1 MTRAR
6 GRRWARALGVLAL
19 FVLAFWLTGC
29 DPAVFW
35 ARRAHLRDIV
45 SQLFPPDWSYLSAIV
60 APLLATLRMSVTG
73 TALGVLL
80 ALILAPLCAANLPC
94 PAPVRR
100 ILRFLVQV
108 LRSFPALIL
117 ALLALRQLFRRTVS
131 RRMQYALW
139 LLVLVGL
146 LVPVNVGRLAHIVLS
161 AAEPVQAV
169 VEERLDTPV
178 LYVQDGTER
187 RPAQLL
193 PGKESQGDPQSPP
206 SDAAQTAP
214 ADEYYTV
221 TPTYR
226 TVTLSEALT
235 YVWYAGMSGVGAW
248 FLFTNLRFARA
259 LRKART
265 PYRVEGCRYPVYLVS
280 ALPSPCLFG
289 VLRPAVYLNEKALQS
304 PDALRFV
311 LAHEQTHARHLD
323 PLWSL
328 LRGVCLTI
336 YWFDPLVWL
345 AAVLSREDCEL
356 ACDEGTLRALGA
368 DERTAYG
375 KALLTLVPVCDK
387 PQNPLLGATT
397 MTSGKRGLKER
408 ITRIAENRQAKA
420 AAVFAVV
427 ALAALVCAVSFTGAP
442 DTPPEVTQEW
452 YDAGFTTEDA
462 QACLE
467 FLDWA
472 AELDGSKITGCGA
485 WDAETGAAHFLL
497 EEPSDD
503 TSAQIEAL
511 EGILRNVR
519 AEELTPFAARD
530 GEVRYTLSF
539 NDDYTGY
546 YGFSL
551 SENGQVALDA
561 PAVYET
567 EGEPFPY
574 MKAVAVVDNAELT
587 QALYRLLRP
596 ALLDGLTAAQR
607 DAVDSF
613 LHWAQALRAEDIL
626 NLQFRDG
633 SSSRFLVDAEL
644 TALSAQ
650 LVPALNAL
658 TEAELYT
665 QRGYGDSAYYTLTVN
680 LQDGTQ
686 YTFLCGFDRVR
697 LLHPTFE
704 PGLSSSYPSDRP
716 TLWIDSPALMACI
729 DSLEAS
735 PAPLP
740 DFETAAPT
748 PLADILPAREPWLT
762 IPLAGKAQRIADRRI
777 PSDALDWLTQMDM
790 DGDGVCE
797 IVNSSDFPAIY
808 YKRGGQL
815 YGVDLKS
822 VITAAWP
829 ELNWWDYTS
838 AAPASRSLLFCGL
851 SAGDAPGDGVNFTRY
866 LYFDGESLLLY
877 KPDRSHTDH
886 VADATLA
893 DPSVPAEIVARAK
906 QLVQR
911 RYDTLAG
918 RAAQY
923 DDWYTDVSFLGA
935 ETRYAGLTLEVYSFS
950 QHYHAQKPEK
960 ILLAGGTEVDED
972 GWAILD
978 GDTVLDGPY
987 IVCLMDGGTR
997 RMLEGSM
1004 SGDCSTGSPAYY
1016 ADLTALLA
1024 KNNVL
1029 RPDALD
1035 GGLLNEAM
1043 SSGISFLNWLGQYDA
1058 AEQDRALE
1066 RLSAYRASLTDSYD
1080 LDMFSRIVT
1089 YLLGDRDGLTDAGR
1103 AAQGRFRAKFG

>member
-1 MTRAR
+1 MKEI
-6 GRRWARALGVLAL
+6 L
-19 FVLAFWLTGC
+19 LT
-29 DPAVFW
+29 
-35 ARRAHLRDIV
+35 
-45 SQLFPPDWSYLSAIV
+45 S
-60 APLLATLRMSVTG
+60 SV
-73 TALGVLL
+73 
-80 ALILAPLCAANLPC
+80 
-94 PAPVRR
+94 
-100 ILRFLVQV
+100 
-108 LRSFPALIL
+108 LIL

-139 LLVLVGL
+139 LLVLVRL
-146 LVPVNVGRLAHIVLS
+146 LVPVNVGTLAHNVLS

-193 PGKESQGDPQSPP
+193 PGKESQGEPLSPP
-206 SDAAQTAP
+206 SDAAQSAP
-214 ADEYYTV
+214 ADEYSIV

-235 YVWYAGMSGVGAW
+235 YVWYAGMAGVGAW

-328 LRGVCLTI
+328 LRGVCLTV

-368 DERTAYG
+368 DERAAYG
-375 KALLTLVPVCDK
+375 KALLALVPVCDK

-397 MTSGKRGLKER
+397 MTSGKRSLKER

-442 DTPPEVTQEW
+442 DTTPEVTQEW

-511 EGILRNVR
+511 EGILRSVR

-530 GEVRYTLSF
+530 GEVRYTLTF

-551 SENGQVALDA
+551 SENGQVVLDA
-561 PAVYET
+561 PAEYET
-567 EGEPFPY
+567 EGEPFSY

-626 NLQFRDG
+626 NLHFRDG
-633 SSSRFLVDAEL
+633 SGSRFLLDEEL
-644 TALSAQ
+644 TSFTAQ

-658 TEAELYT
+658 TEADLYT
-665 QRGYGDSAYYTLTVN
+665 QQGYGDSAYYTLSVIT
-680 LQDGTQ
+680 QDGER
-686 YTFLCGFDRVR
+686 YTFFCGFDRVR

-716 TLWIDSPALMACI
+716 TLWIDSPALMACL

-748 PLADILPAREPWLT
+748 PLADILPAREPWMT

-808 YKRGGQL
+808 YKRGGEL

-829 ELNWWDYTS
+829 EMSYWDYTF
-838 AAPASRSLLFCGL
+838 PASRSILLGGL

-886 VADATLA
+886 IADATLA
-893 DPSVPAEIVARAK
+893 DPSVPAEVAARAK
-906 QLVQR
+906 QLVRQ

-918 RAAQY
+918 SAAQY

-935 ETRYAGLTLEVYSFS
+935 ETRYEGLTLEVYCFS

-997 RMLEGSM
+997 RILEGSM

-1016 ADLTALLA
+1016 SDLTALLA

-1035 GGLLNEAM
+1035 GGGLKEAM
-1043 SSGISFLNWLGQYDA
+1043 SSGGSFLNWLGQYDA

-1080 LDMFSRIVT
+1080 LDMFSRIVA

>member
-1 MTRAR
+1 M
-6 GRRWARALGVLAL
+6 
-19 FVLAFWLTGC
+19 
-29 DPAVFW
+29 
-35 ARRAHLRDIV
+35 
-45 SQLFPPDWSYLSAIV
+45 
-60 APLLATLRMSVTG
+60 
-73 TALGVLL
+73 
-80 ALILAPLCAANLPC
+80 
-94 PAPVRR
+94 
-100 ILRFLVQV
+100 
-108 LRSFPALIL
+108 IL
-117 ALLALRQLFRRTVS
+117 ALLALRRLFRRTIS
-131 RRMQYALW
+131 RRMQYTLW
-139 LLVLVGL
+139 ALVLVRL
-146 LVPVNVGRLAHIVLS
+146 LVPLNVGTLAHNVLS
-161 AAEPVQAV
+161 AAEPVQTAV
-169 VEERLDTPV
+169 EKRLETPV
-178 LYVQDGTER
+178 LYMQDGTER
-187 RPAQLL
+187 HPAQLL
-193 PGKESQGDPQSPP
+193 SGEESQGDPQSPP
-206 SDAAQTAP
+206 SDAAQSAP
-214 ADEYYTV
+214 ADEYSIA

-226 TVTLSEALT
+226 AVALSEALT
-235 YVWYAGMSGVGAW
+235 YVWYAGMLIVGAW

-265 PYRVEGCRYPVYLVS
+265 PYSVEGCRYPVYLVS

-289 VLRPAVYLNEKALQS
+289 VLRPAIYLNNAAAAS
-304 PDALRFV
+304 PELLRFV

-328 LRGVCLTI
+328 LRGLCLTV

-345 AAVLSREDCEL
+345 AAVLSREDGEL

-375 KALLTLVPVCDK
+375 KALLSLVPVCTK

-397 MTSGKRGLKER
+397 MTGGKKSLKER
-408 ITRIAENRQAKA
+408 VTRIAENRQAKT
-420 AAVFAVV
+420 AAVFAAV

-452 YDAGFTTEDA
+452 YDAGFSTEDA

-472 AELDGSKITGCGA
+472 TGFDGDNA
-485 WDAETGAAHFLL
+485 TGASWMADGEASLN
-497 EEPSDD
+497 
-503 TSAQIEAL
+503 AL
-511 EGILRNVR
+511 EPQAEFARVVR
-519 AEELTPFAARD
+519 SIRMEELSPFMD
-530 GEVRYTLSF
+530 SDEKTLYTLGF
-539 NDDYTGY
+539 NDGRAN
-546 YGFSL
+546 YGFGLHES
-551 SENGQVALDA
+551 GQITLIA
-561 PAVYET
+561 PKEV
-567 EGEPFPY
+567 EGETRLY
-574 MKAVAVVDNAELT
+574 KTSVAVVNNAELT
-587 QALYRLLRP
+587 QFLHRLLRP
-596 ALLDGLTAAQR
+596 ALSDNLTEAER
-607 DAVDSF
+607 SVVDEF

-680 LQDGTQ
+680 MRDGTQ
-686 YTFLCGFDRVR
+686 YSFFCGFNCVR

-704 PGLSSSYPSDRP
+704 PGLSSSYPSDRQ

-729 DSLEAS
+729 NSLHS
-735 PAPLP
+735 APTTLP
-740 DFETAAPT
+740 DFETVDPT
-748 PLADILPAREPWLT
+748 PLADILPVREAWMT

-797 IVNSSDFPAIY
+797 IGNSSPNFPAICD
-808 YKRGGQL
+808 KRGGEL

-822 VITAAWP
+822 VITAAWQ

-838 AAPASRSLLFCGL
+838 AAPDSRSVLFCGL
-851 SAGDAPGDGVNFTRY
+851 SAGNAPGDGVNFTRY
-866 LYFDGESLLLY
+866 LYFDGENLLLY

-886 VADATLA
+886 IADATLA
-893 DPSVPAEIVARAK
+893 DPSVPAEVAARAK
-906 QLVQR
+906 QLVRQ

-918 RAAQY
+918 SAAQY
-923 DDWYTDVSFLGA
+923 DDWYTSVSFLDV
-935 ETRYAGLTLEVYSFS
+935 ETRYAGLTPEVYCFS

-960 ILLAGGTEVDED
+960 IVLAGGTEVDED
-972 GWAILD
+972 GWAVLD

-987 IVCLMDGGTR
+987 IVCLMDGGAR
-997 RMLEGSM
+997 RILEGSM

-1035 GGLLNEAM
+1035 GGRLNEVM
-1043 SSGISFLNWLGQYDA
+1043 SSSGISFLNWLGQYDDT
-1058 AEQDRALE
+1058 EQDRALE

-1080 LDMFSRIVT
+1080 LDMFSRIVA
-1089 YLLGDRDGLTDAGR
+1089 YLPGDRDGLTDAGR
-1103 AAQGRFRAKFG
+1103 AAQARFRAMFG

>member
-1 MTRAR
+1 MKEI
-6 GRRWARALGVLAL
+6 L
-19 FVLAFWLTGC
+19 LT
-29 DPAVFW
+29 
-35 ARRAHLRDIV
+35 
-45 SQLFPPDWSYLSAIV
+45 SS
-60 APLLATLRMSVTG
+60 
-73 TALGVLL
+73 
-80 ALILAPLCAANLPC
+80 
-94 PAPVRR
+94 
-100 ILRFLVQV
+100 
-108 LRSFPALIL
+108 ALIL
-117 ALLALRQLFRRTVS
+117 ALLALRRLFRRTVS

-139 LLVLVGL
+139 LLVLVRL
-146 LVPVNVGRLAHIVLS
+146 LVPVNVGTLAHNVLS
-161 AAEPVQAV
+161 AAAPVQTV

-206 SDAAQTAP
+206 SDAAQSAP
-214 ADEYYTV
+214 ADEYSIV

-235 YVWYAGMSGVGAW
+235 YVWYAGMVGVGAW

-328 LRGVCLTI
+328 LRGVCLTV

-375 KALLTLVPVCDK
+375 KTLLALVPVCDK

-397 MTSGKRGLKER
+397 MTSGKRSLKER

-485 WDAETGAAHFLL
+485 WDAETGAARFLL

-511 EGILRNVR
+511 EGILRSVR

-530 GEVRYTLSF
+530 GEVRYTLTF

-551 SENGQVALDA
+551 SENGQVVLDA
-561 PAVYET
+561 PAEYET
-567 EGEPFPY
+567 EGEPFSY

-596 ALLDGLTAAQR
+596 ALLDNLTEAER
-607 DAVDSF
+607 SVVDEF

-626 NLQFRDG
+626 NLHFRDG
-633 SSSRFLVDAEL
+633 SGSRFLLDEEL
-644 TALSAQ
+644 TSFTAQ

-658 TEAELYT
+658 TEADLYT
-665 QRGYGDSAYYTLTVN
+665 QQGYGDSAYYTLSVIT
-680 LQDGTQ
+680 QDGER
-686 YTFLCGFDRVR
+686 YTFFCGFDRVR

-716 TLWIDSPALMACI
+716 TLWIDSPALMACL

-808 YKRGGQL
+808 YKRGGEL

-829 ELNWWDYTS
+829 EMSYWDYTF
-838 AAPASRSLLFCGL
+838 PASRSLLFCGL

-893 DPSVPAEIVARAK
+893 DPSVPAEVAARAK
-906 QLVQR
+906 QLVRQ

-918 RAAQY
+918 SAAQY

-935 ETRYAGLTLEVYSFS
+935 ETRYEGLAPEVYCFS

-997 RMLEGSM
+997 RILEGSM
-1004 SGDCSTGSPAYY
+1004 SSDCSTGSPAYY

-1035 GGLLNEAM
+1035 GGRLKEAM

-1080 LDMFSRIVT
+1080 LDMFSRIVA
-1089 YLLGDRDGLTDAGR
+1089 YMLGDRDGLTDAGR
-1103 AAQGRFRAKFG
+1103 AAQERFRAKFG

>member
-1 MTRAR
+1 MKEI
-6 GRRWARALGVLAL
+6 L
-19 FVLAFWLTGC
+19 LT
-29 DPAVFW
+29 
-35 ARRAHLRDIV
+35 
-45 SQLFPPDWSYLSAIV
+45 S
-60 APLLATLRMSVTG
+60 SV
-73 TALGVLL
+73 
-80 ALILAPLCAANLPC
+80 
-94 PAPVRR
+94 
-100 ILRFLVQV
+100 
-108 LRSFPALIL
+108 LIL
-117 ALLALRQLFRRTVS
+117 ALLALRRLFRRTIS
-131 RRMQYALW
+131 RRMQYTLW
-139 LLVLVGL
+139 ALVLVRL
-146 LVPVNVGRLAHIVLS
+146 LVPLNVGTLAHNVLS
-161 AAEPVQAV
+161 AAEPVQTAV
-169 VEERLDTPV
+169 EKRLETPV
-178 LYVQDGTER
+178 LYMQDGTER
-187 RPAQLL
+187 HPTQLL
-193 PGKESQGDPQSPP
+193 SGEESQGGPQSPP
-206 SDAAQTAP
+206 SDAAQSAP
-214 ADEYYTV
+214 ADEYSIV
-221 TPTYR
+221 APTYR
-226 TVTLSEALT
+226 AVALSEALT
-235 YVWYAGMSGVGAW
+235 YVWYAGMLIVGAW

-265 PYRVEGCRYPVYLVS
+265 PYSVEGCRYPVYLVS

-289 VLRPAVYLNEKALQS
+289 VLRPAIYLNNAAAAS
-304 PDALRFV
+304 PELLRFV

-328 LRGVCLTI
+328 LRGLCLTV

-345 AAVLSREDCEL
+345 AAVLSREDGEL

-375 KALLTLVPVCDK
+375 KALLSLVPVCTK

-397 MTSGKRGLKER
+397 MTGGKKSLKER
-408 ITRIAENRQAKA
+408 VTRIAENRQAKT
-420 AAVFAVV
+420 AAVFAAV

-452 YDAGFTTEDA
+452 YDAGFSTEDA

-472 AELDGSKITGCGA
+472 TGFDGDNA
-485 WDAETGAAHFLL
+485 TGASWMADGEASLN
-497 EEPSDD
+497 
-503 TSAQIEAL
+503 AL
-511 EGILRNVR
+511 EPQAEFARVVR
-519 AEELTPFAARD
+519 SIRMEELSPFMD
-530 GEVRYTLSF
+530 SDEKTLYTLGF
-539 NDDYTGY
+539 NDGRAN
-546 YGFSL
+546 YGFGLHES
-551 SENGQVALDA
+551 GQITLIA
-561 PAVYET
+561 PKEV
-567 EGEPFPY
+567 EGETRLY
-574 MKAVAVVDNAELT
+574 KTSVAVVNNAELT
-587 QALYRLLRP
+587 QFLHRLLRP
-596 ALLDGLTAAQR
+596 ALSDNLTEAER
-607 DAVDSF
+607 SVVDEF

-680 LQDGTQ
+680 MRDGTQ
-686 YTFLCGFDRVR
+686 YSFFCGFDCVR

-704 PGLSSSYPSDRP
+704 PGLSSSYPSDRQ

-729 DSLEAS
+729 NTLHS
-735 PAPLP
+735 PPTLLP
-740 DFETAAPT
+740 DLETVDPT
-748 PLADILPAREPWLT
+748 PLTDILPAREPWLT

-777 PSDALDWLTQMDM
+777 PSDSLDWLIQVDM

-797 IVNSSDFPAIY
+797 IINSSPNFPAIY

-822 VITAAWP
+822 VITAAWQ

-838 AAPASRSLLFCGL
+838 AAPDSRSVLFCGL
-851 SAGDAPGDGVNFTRY
+851 SAGNAPGDGVNFTRY
-866 LYFDGESLLLY
+866 LYFDGENLLLY

-886 VADATLA
+886 IADATLA
-893 DPSVPAEIVARAK
+893 DPSVPAEVAARAK
-906 QLVQR
+906 QLVRQ

-918 RAAQY
+918 SAAQY
-923 DDWYTDVSFLGA
+923 DDWYTSVSFLDV
-935 ETRYAGLTLEVYSFS
+935 ETRYAGLTPEVYCFS

-960 ILLAGGTEVDED
+960 IVLAGGTEVDED
-972 GWAILD
+972 GWAVLD

-987 IVCLMDGGTR
+987 IVCLMDGGAR
-997 RMLEGSM
+997 RILEGSM

-1035 GGLLNEAM
+1035 GGRLNEVM
-1043 SSGISFLNWLGQYDA
+1043 SSSGISFLNWLGQYDDT
-1058 AEQDRALE
+1058 EQDRALE

-1080 LDMFSRIVT
+1080 LDMFSRIVA

-1103 AAQGRFRAKFG
+1103 AAQARFRAMFG

>member
-1 MTRAR
+1 MKEI
-6 GRRWARALGVLAL
+6 L
-19 FVLAFWLTGC
+19 LT
-29 DPAVFW
+29 
-35 ARRAHLRDIV
+35 
-45 SQLFPPDWSYLSAIV
+45 SS
-60 APLLATLRMSVTG
+60 
-73 TALGVLL
+73 
-80 ALILAPLCAANLPC
+80 
-94 PAPVRR
+94 
-100 ILRFLVQV
+100 
-108 LRSFPALIL
+108 ALIL

-139 LLVLVGL
+139 LLVLVRL
-146 LVPVNVGRLAHIVLS
+146 LVPVNVGTLAHNVLS
-161 AAEPVQAV
+161 AAAPVQAV

-193 PGKESQGDPQSPP
+193 PGKESQGEPLSPP
-206 SDAAQTAP
+206 SDAAQSAP
-214 ADEYYTV
+214 ADEYSIV

-235 YVWYAGMSGVGAW
+235 YVWYAGMLIVGAW

-375 KALLTLVPVCDK
+375 KALLALVPVCDK

-397 MTSGKRGLKER
+397 MTSGKRSLKER

-462 QACLE
+462 RACLE

-485 WDAETGAAHFLL
+485 WDAETGAARFLL

-511 EGILRNVR
+511 EGILRSVR

-530 GEVRYTLSF
+530 GEVRYTLTF

-561 PAVYET
+561 PAEYET

-626 NLQFRDG
+626 NLRFQSG
-633 SSSRFLVDAEL
+633 SGSRFLVDAEL

-665 QRGYGDSAYYTLTVN
+665 QRGYGDSTYYTLTVN
-680 LQDGTQ
+680 LRDGTQ
-686 YTFLCGFDRVR
+686 YTFLCGFDCVR
-697 LLHPTFE
+697 LLSPAFE
-704 PGLSSSYPSDRP
+704 PALSSSYPSDRP

-740 DFETAAPT
+740 DFETVDPT

-829 ELNWWDYTS
+829 EMSYWDYTF
-838 AAPASRSLLFCGL
+838 ATPASRSILLGGL

-893 DPSVPAEIVARAK
+893 DPSVPAEVAARAK
-906 QLVQR
+906 QLVRQ

-918 RAAQY
+918 SAAQY

-950 QHYHAQKPEK
+950 QHYHAQKPEN

-972 GWAILD
+972 GWAFLD

-1080 LDMFSRIVT
+1080 LDMFSRIVA

-1103 AAQGRFRAKFG
+1103 AAQERFRAKFG

>member
-1 MTRAR
+1 MKEI
-6 GRRWARALGVLAL
+6 L
-19 FVLAFWLTGC
+19 LT
-29 DPAVFW
+29 
-35 ARRAHLRDIV
+35 
-45 SQLFPPDWSYLSAIV
+45 S
-60 APLLATLRMSVTG
+60 SV
-73 TALGVLL
+73 
-80 ALILAPLCAANLPC
+80 
-94 PAPVRR
+94 
-100 ILRFLVQV
+100 
-108 LRSFPALIL
+108 LIL
-117 ALLALRQLFRRTVS
+117 ALLALRRLFRRTIS
-131 RRMQYALW
+131 RRMQYVLW
-139 LLVLVGL
+139 ALVLVRL
-146 LVPVNVGRLAHIVLS
+146 LVPLNVGTLAHNVLS
-161 AAEPVQAV
+161 AAEPVQAA
-169 VEERLDTPV
+169 VEKRLETPI
-178 LYVQDGTER
+178 LYTQDGTER
-187 RPAQLL
+187 RPAQLADGNA
-193 PGKESQGDPQSPP
+193 PQGESQSPP
-206 SDAAQTAP
+206 ADAAQSAP
-214 ADEYYTV
+214 ADEYSLV

-226 TVTLSEALT
+226 AVALSEALT
-235 YVWYAGMSGVGAW
+235 YVWYAGMLIVGAW

-265 PYRVEGCRYPVYLVS
+265 PYSVEGCRYPVYLVP

-289 VLRPAVYLNEKALQS
+289 VLRPAIYLNNAATAS
-304 PDALRFV
+304 PETLRFV

-328 LRGVCLTI
+328 LRGLCLTV

-345 AAVLSREDCEL
+345 AAVLSREDGEL
-356 ACDEGTLRALGA
+356 ACDEGTLRTLGA

-375 KALLTLVPVCDK
+375 KALLSLVPVCAK

-397 MTSGKRGLKER
+397 MTGGKRSLKER
-408 ITRIAENRQAKA
+408 VTRIAENRQAKA
-420 AAVFAVV
+420 VAVFAAV

-442 DTPPEVTQEW
+442 DTPSEVTQEW
-452 YDAGFTTEDA
+452 YDAGFSTEDA

-472 AELDGSKITGCGA
+472 AGFDGDNA
-485 WDAETGAAHFLL
+485 TGASWMADGEASLN
-497 EEPSDD
+497 
-503 TSAQIEAL
+503 AL
-511 EGILRNVR
+511 EPQAEFARVVR
-519 AEELTPFAARD
+519 SIRMEELSPFTD
-530 GEVRYTLSF
+530 SNEKTLYTLGF
-539 NDDYTGY
+539 NDGRAN
-546 YGFSL
+546 YGFGLHQS
-551 SENGQVALDA
+551 GQITLIA
-561 PAVYET
+561 PKEVEV
-567 EGEPFPY
+567 EGETRLY
-574 MKAVAVVDNAELT
+574 KTSVAVVNNAELT
-587 QALYRLLRP
+587 QFLHQLLRP
-596 ALLDGLTAAQR
+596 ALSDNLTEAER
-607 DAVDSF
+607 SVVDEF

-650 LVPALNAL
+650 LVPPLNAL

-680 LQDGTQ
+680 LRDGTQ

-697 LLHPTFE
+697 LLSPAFE
-704 PGLSSSYPSDRP
+704 PALSSSYPSNRP

-729 DSLEAS
+729 NTLHS
-735 PAPLP
+735 PPTPLP

-748 PLADILPAREPWLT
+748 PLADILPAREPWMT
-762 IPLAGKAQRIADRRI
+762 IPLAGKAQRVTDRRI

-893 DPSVPAEIVARAK
+893 NPSVPAEVAARAK
-906 QLVQR
+906 QLVRQ

-918 RAAQY
+918 SAAQY

-935 ETRYAGLTLEVYSFS
+935 ETRYEGLTLEVYCFS

-972 GWAILD
+972 GWAVLD

-987 IVCLMDGGTR
+987 IVCLSDGGTR

-1035 GGLLNEAM
+1035 GGRLKEAM
-1043 SSGISFLNWLGQYDA
+1043 SSGGSFLNWLGQYDA

-1080 LDMFSRIVT
+1080 LDMFSRIVA

-1103 AAQGRFRAKFG
+1103 AAQARFRTMFG

>member
-1 MTRAR
+1 MKEI
-6 GRRWARALGVLAL
+6 L
-19 FVLAFWLTGC
+19 LT
-29 DPAVFW
+29 
-35 ARRAHLRDIV
+35 
-45 SQLFPPDWSYLSAIV
+45 S
-60 APLLATLRMSVTG
+60 SV
-73 TALGVLL
+73 
-80 ALILAPLCAANLPC
+80 
-94 PAPVRR
+94 
-100 ILRFLVQV
+100 
-108 LRSFPALIL
+108 LIL

-139 LLVLVGL
+139 LLVLVRL
-146 LVPVNVGRLAHIVLS
+146 LVPLNVGTLAHNVLS
-161 AAEPVQAV
+161 AAAPVQTV

-206 SDAAQTAP
+206 SDAAQSAP
-214 ADEYYTV
+214 ADEYSIV

-235 YVWYAGMSGVGAW
+235 YVWYAGMAGVGAW

-265 PYRVEGCRYPVYLVS
+265 PYRVEGCRYPIYLVS

-328 LRGVCLTI
+328 LRGVCLTV

-368 DERTAYG
+368 DERAAYG

-397 MTSGKRGLKER
+397 MTSGKRSLKER

-427 ALAALVCAVSFTGAP
+427 TLAALVCAVSFTGAP

-485 WDAETGAAHFLL
+485 WDAETSAAHFLL

-511 EGILRNVR
+511 EGILRSVR

-530 GEVRYTLSF
+530 GEVRYTLTF

-551 SENGQVALDA
+551 SENGQVVLDA
-561 PAVYET
+561 PAEYET
-567 EGEPFPY
+567 EGEPFSY

-626 NLQFRDG
+626 NLHFRDG
-633 SSSRFLVDAEL
+633 SGSRFLLDEEL
-644 TALSAQ
+644 TSFTAQ

-658 TEAELYT
+658 TEADLYT
-665 QRGYGDSAYYTLTVN
+665 QQGYGDSAYYTLSVIT
-680 LQDGTQ
+680 QDGER
-686 YTFLCGFDRVR
+686 YTFFCGFDRVR

-716 TLWIDSPALMACI
+716 TLWIDSPALMACL

-808 YKRGGQL
+808 YKRGGEL

-829 ELNWWDYTS
+829 EMSYWDYTF
-838 AAPASRSLLFCGL
+838 PASRSILLGGL

-886 VADATLA
+886 IADATLA
-893 DPSVPAEIVARAK
+893 DPSVPAEIAAQAK
-906 QLVQR
+906 QLVRQ

-918 RAAQY
+918 SAAQY

-935 ETRYAGLTLEVYSFS
+935 ETRYEGLTLEVYSFS

-987 IVCLMDGGTR
+987 IVCLMDGGAR
-997 RMLEGSM
+997 RILEGSM

-1016 ADLTALLA
+1016 SDLTALLA

-1035 GGLLNEAM
+1035 GGRLKEAM

>member
-1 MTRAR
+1 MKEI
-6 GRRWARALGVLAL
+6 L
-19 FVLAFWLTGC
+19 LT
-29 DPAVFW
+29 
-35 ARRAHLRDIV
+35 
-45 SQLFPPDWSYLSAIV
+45 SS
-60 APLLATLRMSVTG
+60 
-73 TALGVLL
+73 
-80 ALILAPLCAANLPC
+80 
-94 PAPVRR
+94 
-100 ILRFLVQV
+100 
-108 LRSFPALIL
+108 ALIL

-139 LLVLVGL
+139 LLVLVRL
-146 LVPVNVGRLAHIVLS
+146 LVPVNVGTLAHNVLS
-161 AAEPVQAV
+161 AAAPVQTV

-235 YVWYAGMSGVGAW
+235 YVWYAGMAGVGAW
-248 FLFTNLRFARA
+248 FLFTNLHFARA

-311 LAHEQTHARHLD
+311 IAHEQTHARHLD

-328 LRGVCLTI
+328 LRGVCLTV

-375 KALLTLVPVCDK
+375 KALLALVPVCDK

-397 MTSGKRGLKER
+397 MTSGKRSLKER

-420 AAVFAVV
+420 VAVFAVV

-442 DTPPEVTQEW
+442 DTTPEVTQEW

-472 AELDGSKITGCGA
+472 EGFDGDNAAGA
-485 WDAETGAAHFLL
+485 SWMADGEASLN
-497 EEPSDD
+497 
-503 TSAQIEAL
+503 AL
-511 EGILRNVR
+511 EPR
-519 AEELTPFAARD
+519 AEFARVVRNIRMEELSPFTD
-530 GEVRYTLSF
+530 SDEKTLYTLGF
-539 NDDYTGY
+539 NDGRAS
-546 YGFSL
+546 YGFGL
-551 SENGQVALDA
+551 HEGGRITLIA
-561 PAVYET
+561 PREVESGNKMY
-567 EGEPFPY
+567 PY
-574 MKAVAVVDNAELT
+574 KASVAVVDNAALSALFDYLRGDAAPEQISHPAFPNNLT
-587 QALYRLLRP
+587 EAER
-596 ALLDGLTAAQR
+596 GV
-607 DAVDSF
+607 VDEF

-626 NLQFRDG
+626 NLRFQSG
-633 SSSRFLVDAEL
+633 SGSRFLVDAEL

-665 QRGYGDSAYYTLTVN
+665 QRGYGDSTYYTLTVN
-680 LQDGTQ
+680 LRDGTQ
-686 YTFLCGFDRVR
+686 YTFLCGFDCVR
-697 LLHPTFE
+697 LLSPAFE
-704 PGLSSSYPSDRP
+704 PALSSSYPSDRP
-716 TLWIDSPALMACI
+716 TLWIDSPALMACL

-748 PLADILPAREPWLT
+748 PLADILPAREPWMT

-777 PSDALDWLTQMDM
+777 PSDALDWLIQMDM

-797 IVNSSDFPAIY
+797 IVNSSPNFPAIY
-808 YKRGGQL
+808 YKRGGEL

-829 ELNWWDYTS
+829 EMSYWDYTS
-838 AAPASRSLLFCGL
+838 DAPTGRSILFSGL
-851 SAGDAPGDGVNFTRY
+851 SAGDAPGDGANFTRY

-893 DPSVPAEIVARAK
+893 DPSVPAEVAARAK
-906 QLVQR
+906 QLVRQ

-918 RAAQY
+918 SAAQY

-935 ETRYAGLTLEVYSFS
+935 ETRYEGLTLEVYSFS
-950 QHYHAQKPEK
+950 QHYHAQKPEN

-972 GWAILD
+972 GWAFLD

-1035 GGLLNEAM
+1035 GGRLNEVM
-1043 SSGISFLNWLGQYDA
+1043 SSSGISFLNWLGQYDA

-1080 LDMFSRIVT
+1080 LDMFSRIVA

>member
-1 MTRAR
+1 MKEI
-6 GRRWARALGVLAL
+6 L
-19 FVLAFWLTGC
+19 LT
-29 DPAVFW
+29 
-35 ARRAHLRDIV
+35 
-45 SQLFPPDWSYLSAIV
+45 S
-60 APLLATLRMSVTG
+60 SV
-73 TALGVLL
+73 
-80 ALILAPLCAANLPC
+80 
-94 PAPVRR
+94 
-100 ILRFLVQV
+100 
-108 LRSFPALIL
+108 LIL
-117 ALLALRQLFRRTVS
+117 ALLALRRLFRRTIS
-131 RRMQYALW
+131 RRMQYVLW
-139 LLVLVGL
+139 ALVLVRL
-146 LVPVNVGRLAHIVLS
+146 LVPLNVGTLAHNVLS
-161 AAEPVQAV
+161 AAEPVQAA
-169 VEERLDTPV
+169 VEKRLETPI
-178 LYVQDGTER
+178 LYTQDGTER
-187 RPAQLL
+187 RPAQLADGNA
-193 PGKESQGDPQSPP
+193 PQGESQSPP
-206 SDAAQTAP
+206 ADAAQSAP
-214 ADEYYTV
+214 ADEYSLV

-226 TVTLSEALT
+226 AVALSEALT
-235 YVWYAGMSGVGAW
+235 YVWYAGMLIVGAW

-265 PYRVEGCRYPVYLVS
+265 PYSVEGCRYPVYLVP

-289 VLRPAVYLNEKALQS
+289 VLRPAIYLNNAATAS
-304 PDALRFV
+304 PETLRFV

-328 LRGVCLTI
+328 LRGLCLTV

-345 AAVLSREDCEL
+345 AAVLSREDGEL

-375 KALLTLVPVCDK
+375 KALLSLVPVCAK

-397 MTSGKRGLKER
+397 MTGGKKSLKER
-408 ITRIAENRQAKA
+408 VTRIAENRQAKT
-420 AAVFAVV
+420 AAVFAAV

-452 YDAGFTTEDA
+452 YDAGFSTEDA
-462 QACLE
+462 QACLK

-472 AELDGSKITGCGA
+472 AGFDGDNA
-485 WDAETGAAHFLL
+485 TGASWMADGEASLN
-497 EEPSDD
+497 
-503 TSAQIEAL
+503 AL
-511 EGILRNVR
+511 EPQAEFARVVR
-519 AEELTPFAARD
+519 SIRMEELSPFTD
-530 GEVRYTLSF
+530 SDEKTLYTLGF
-539 NDDYTGY
+539 NDGRAN
-546 YGFSL
+546 YGFGLHES
-551 SENGQVALDA
+551 GQIALIA
-561 PAVYET
+561 PKEVEV
-567 EGEPFPY
+567 EGETHLY
-574 MKAVAVVDNAELT
+574 KTSVAVVNNAELT
-587 QALYRLLRP
+587 QFLHQLLRP
-596 ALLDGLTAAQR
+596 ALSDNLTEAER
-607 DAVDSF
+607 SVVDEF

-665 QRGYGDSAYYTLTVN
+665 QQGYGDSTYYTLTVN
-680 LQDGTQ
+680 LRDGTQ
-686 YTFLCGFDRVR
+686 YIFLCGFDCVR

-704 PGLSSSYPSDRP
+704 PALSSSYPSDRP
-716 TLWIDSPALMACI
+716 TLWLDSPALMACI
-729 DSLEAS
+729 NTLHS
-735 PAPLP
+735 PPTPLP
-740 DFETAAPT
+740 DFETVDPT
-748 PLADILPAREPWLT
+748 PLADILPAREPWMT

-777 PSDALDWLTQMDM
+777 PSDSLDWLIQMDM

-797 IVNSSDFPAIY
+797 IVNSSPNFPAIY

-829 ELNWWDYTS
+829 EMSYWDYTS
-838 AAPASRSLLFCGL
+838 ATPASRSILLGGL

-893 DPSVPAEIVARAK
+893 DPSVPAEVAARAK
-906 QLVQR
+906 QLVRQ

-918 RAAQY
+918 SAAQY
-923 DDWYTDVSFLGA
+923 DDWYTSVSFLGT
-935 ETRYAGLTLEVYSFS
+935 ETRYAGLTPEVYCFS

-987 IVCLMDGGTR
+987 IVCLTDGGTR

-1016 ADLTALLA
+1016 SDLTALLA

-1035 GGLLNEAM
+1035 GGRLKEAM
-1043 SSGISFLNWLGQYDA
+1043 SSGSSFLNWLGQYDA

-1066 RLSAYRASLTDSYD
+1066 RLSDYHASLTDSYD
-1080 LDMFSRIVT
+1080 LDMFSRIVA

-1103 AAQGRFRAKFG
+1103 AAQARFRTMFG

>member
-1 MTRAR
+1 MKEI
-6 GRRWARALGVLAL
+6 L
-19 FVLAFWLTGC
+19 LT
-29 DPAVFW
+29 
-35 ARRAHLRDIV
+35 
-45 SQLFPPDWSYLSAIV
+45 SS
-60 APLLATLRMSVTG
+60 
-73 TALGVLL
+73 
-80 ALILAPLCAANLPC
+80 
-94 PAPVRR
+94 
-100 ILRFLVQV
+100 
-108 LRSFPALIL
+108 ALIL

-139 LLVLVGL
+139 LLVLVRL
-146 LVPVNVGRLAHIVLS
+146 LVPVNVGTLAHNVLS
-161 AAEPVQAV
+161 AAAPVQTV

-193 PGKESQGDPQSPP
+193 PGKESQGEPLSPP
-206 SDAAQTAP
+206 SDAAQSVP

-235 YVWYAGMSGVGAW
+235 YVWYAGMAGVGAW

-304 PDALRFV
+304 PDTLRFV
-311 LAHEQTHARHLD
+311 LAHEQTHARHFD

-328 LRGVCLTI
+328 LRGVCLTV

-345 AAVLSREDCEL
+345 AAVLSREDGEL

-368 DERTAYG
+368 DERAAYG
-375 KALLTLVPVCDK
+375 KALLALVPVCDK

-397 MTSGKRGLKER
+397 MTSGKRSLKER

-442 DTPPEVTQEW
+442 DTTPEVTQEW

-485 WDAETGAAHFLL
+485 WDAETGAARFLL

-511 EGILRNVR
+511 EGILRSVR

-530 GEVRYTLSF
+530 GEVRYTLAF

-561 PAVYET
+561 PAEYET
-567 EGEPFPY
+567 EGEPFSY

-626 NLQFRDG
+626 DLRFQSG
-633 SSSRFLVDAEL
+633 SGSRFLLDEEL
-644 TALSAQ
+644 TSFTAQ

-658 TEAELYT
+658 TEADLYT
-665 QRGYGDSAYYTLTVN
+665 QQGYGDSAYYTLSVIT
-680 LQDGTQ
+680 QDGER
-686 YTFLCGFDRVR
+686 YTFFCGFDRVR

-704 PGLSSSYPSDRP
+704 PGLSSSYPSNRP
-716 TLWIDSPALMACI
+716 TLWIDSPALMACL

-748 PLADILPAREPWLT
+748 PLADILPAQEPWLT

-808 YKRGGQL
+808 YKRGGEL

-906 QLVQR
+906 QLVRQ

-918 RAAQY
+918 SAAQY

-978 GDTVLDGPY
+978 GDMVLDGPY

-997 RMLEGSM
+997 RILEGSM

-1035 GGLLNEAM
+1035 GGRLNEAM

-1080 LDMFSRIVT
+1080 LDMFSRIVA

>member
-1 MTRAR
+1 MKEI
-6 GRRWARALGVLAL
+6 L
-19 FVLAFWLTGC
+19 LT
-29 DPAVFW
+29 
-35 ARRAHLRDIV
+35 
-45 SQLFPPDWSYLSAIV
+45 S
-60 APLLATLRMSVTG
+60 SV
-73 TALGVLL
+73 
-80 ALILAPLCAANLPC
+80 
-94 PAPVRR
+94 
-100 ILRFLVQV
+100 
-108 LRSFPALIL
+108 LIL

-139 LLVLVGL
+139 LLVLVRL
-146 LVPVNVGRLAHIVLS
+146 LVPVNVGTLAHNVLS

-193 PGKESQGDPQSPP
+193 PGKESQGEPLSPP
-206 SDAAQTAP
+206 SDAVQSAP

-235 YVWYAGMSGVGAW
+235 YVWYAGMAGVGAW
-248 FLFTNLRFARA
+248 FLFTNLRFACA

-328 LRGVCLTI
+328 LRGLCLTV

-375 KALLTLVPVCDK
+375 KALLALVPVCDK

-397 MTSGKRGLKER
+397 MTSGKRSLKER

-420 AAVFAVV
+420 AAVFAAV

-442 DTPPEVTQEW
+442 DTTPEVTQEW

-485 WDAETGAAHFLL
+485 WDAETCAARFLL

-511 EGILRNVR
+511 EGILRSVR

-530 GEVRYTLSF
+530 GEVRYTLTF

-551 SENGQVALDA
+551 SENGQVTLEA
-561 PAVYET
+561 PAEYET
-567 EGEPFPY
+567 EGEPFSY

-613 LHWAQALRAEDIL
+613 LHWAQALRTEDIL

-633 SSSRFLVDAEL
+633 SSSRFLLDEEL
-644 TALSAQ
+644 TSFTAQ

-658 TEAELYT
+658 TEADLYT
-665 QRGYGDSAYYTLTVN
+665 QQGYGDSAYYTLSVIT
-680 LQDGTQ
+680 QDGER
-686 YTFLCGFDRVR
+686 YTFFCGFDRVR

-704 PGLSSSYPSDRP
+704 PGLSSSYPSNRP
-716 TLWIDSPALMACI
+716 TLWIDSPALMACL

-748 PLADILPAREPWLT
+748 PLADILPAREPWMT

-797 IVNSSDFPAIY
+797 IVNSSPNFPAIY
-808 YKRGGQL
+808 YKRGGEL

-829 ELNWWDYTS
+829 EMSYWDYTF
-838 AAPASRSLLFCGL
+838 PASRSILLGGL

-886 VADATLA
+886 IADATLA
-893 DPSVPAEIVARAK
+893 DPSIPAEVAARAK
-906 QLVQR
+906 QLVRQ

-918 RAAQY
+918 SAAQY

-935 ETRYAGLTLEVYSFS
+935 ETRYEGLTPEVYSFS

-972 GWAILD
+972 GWAVLD

-997 RMLEGSM
+997 RILEGSM

-1035 GGLLNEAM
+1035 GGWLNEVM
-1043 SSGISFLNWLGQYDA
+1043 SSSGISFLNWLGQYDA

-1080 LDMFSRIVT
+1080 LDMFSRIVA

-1103 AAQGRFRAKFG
+1103 AAQARFRAMFG

>member
-1 MTRAR
+1 MKEI
-6 GRRWARALGVLAL
+6 L
-19 FVLAFWLTGC
+19 LT
-29 DPAVFW
+29 
-35 ARRAHLRDIV
+35 
-45 SQLFPPDWSYLSAIV
+45 SS
-60 APLLATLRMSVTG
+60 
-73 TALGVLL
+73 
-80 ALILAPLCAANLPC
+80 
-94 PAPVRR
+94 
-100 ILRFLVQV
+100 
-108 LRSFPALIL
+108 ALIL

-139 LLVLVGL
+139 LLVLVRL
-146 LVPVNVGRLAHIVLS
+146 LVPVNVGTLAHNVLS
-161 AAEPVQAV
+161 AAAPVQAV

-193 PGKESQGDPQSPP
+193 PGKESQGEPLSPP
-206 SDAAQTAP
+206 SGAAQSAP
-214 ADEYYTV
+214 ADEYSIV

-235 YVWYAGMSGVGAW
+235 YVWYAGMAGVGAW

-265 PYRVEGCRYPVYLVS
+265 PYRAEGCRYPVYLVS

-328 LRGVCLTI
+328 LRGLCLTV

-375 KALLTLVPVCDK
+375 KALLALVPVCDK

-397 MTSGKRGLKER
+397 MTSGKRSLKER

-420 AAVFAVV
+420 AAVFAAA
-427 ALAALVCAVSFTGAP
+427 ALAALLCAVSFTGAP
-442 DTPPEVTQEW
+442 DTTPEVTQEW

-462 QACLE
+462 RACLE

-485 WDAETGAAHFLL
+485 WDAETGAARFLL

-511 EGILRNVR
+511 EGILRSVR

-561 PAVYET
+561 PAEYET

-665 QRGYGDSAYYTLTVN
+665 QRGYGDSAYYTLAVN
-680 LQDGTQ
+680 LRDGTQ
-686 YTFLCGFDRVR
+686 YTFLCGFDCVR
-697 LLHPTFE
+697 LLSPAFE
-704 PGLSSSYPSDRP
+704 PALSSSYPSDRP
-716 TLWIDSPALMACI
+716 TLWIDSPALMACL

-740 DFETAAPT
+740 DFETTAPT

-808 YKRGGQL
+808 YKRGGEL

-1035 GGLLNEAM
+1035 GDKLKEVM

>member
-1 MTRAR
+1 MKEI
-6 GRRWARALGVLAL
+6 L
-19 FVLAFWLTGC
+19 LT
-29 DPAVFW
+29 
-35 ARRAHLRDIV
+35 
-45 SQLFPPDWSYLSAIV
+45 SS
-60 APLLATLRMSVTG
+60 
-73 TALGVLL
+73 
-80 ALILAPLCAANLPC
+80 
-94 PAPVRR
+94 
-100 ILRFLVQV
+100 
-108 LRSFPALIL
+108 ALIL

-139 LLVLVGL
+139 LLVLARL
-146 LVPVNVGRLAHIVLS
+146 LVPVNVGTLAHNVLS

-193 PGKESQGDPQSPP
+193 PGKESQGEPLSPP
-206 SDAAQTAP
+206 SGAAQTAP

-235 YVWYAGMSGVGAW
+235 YVWSAGMAGVGAW

-265 PYRVEGCRYPVYLVS
+265 PYSVEGCRYPVYLVS

-328 LRGVCLTI
+328 LRGVCLTV

-345 AAVLSREDCEL
+345 AAVLSREDGEL

-375 KALLTLVPVCDK
+375 KALLALVPVCDK

-397 MTSGKRGLKER
+397 MTSGKRSLKER
-408 ITRIAENRQAKA
+408 VTCIAENRQAKA
-420 AAVFAVV
+420 VAVFAAV
-427 ALAALVCAVSFTGAP
+427 ALAAAVCAVSFTGSSRPLSEVCGEFWDVEATCTYVEERP
-442 DTPPEVTQEW
+442 DVDARYTPADGTVRLSEHLALVRIGSAHPKKTVAVNPAWSTLYLTLPDADGGTAEPLTINFIRE
-452 YDAGFTTEDA
+452 YDAPGSTE
-462 QACLE
+462 
-467 FLDWA
+467 
-472 AELDGSKITGCGA
+472 
-485 WDAETGAAHFLL
+485 
-497 EEPSDD
+497 
-503 TSAQIEAL
+503 
-511 EGILRNVR
+511 
-519 AEELTPFAARD
+519 
-530 GEVRYTLSF
+530 
-539 NDDYTGY
+539 
-546 YGFSL
+546 
-551 SENGQVALDA
+551 
-561 PAVYET
+561 AVYSLNIGTRDAAKSYKVLSGQEEIDAFLAYLRGEASPEQISHPAFPNNLT
-567 EGEPFPY
+567 EAERG
-574 MKAVAVVDNAELT
+574 VVDE
-587 QALYRLLRP
+587 
-596 ALLDGLTAAQR
+596 
-607 DAVDSF
+607 F

-748 PLADILPAREPWLT
+748 PLADILPAREPWMT

-777 PSDALDWLTQMDM
+777 PSNALDWLTQMDM

-829 ELNWWDYTS
+829 EMSYWDYTF
-838 AAPASRSLLFCGL
+838 PASRSILLGGL

-893 DPSVPAEIVARAK
+893 DPSVPAEVAARAK

-918 RAAQY
+918 SAAQY

-950 QHYHAQKPEK
+950 QHYHAQKPEN

-1016 ADLTALLA
+1016 SDLTALLA

-1035 GGLLNEAM
+1035 GGRLKEAM

-1103 AAQGRFRAKFG
+1103 AAQERFRAKFG

>member
-1 MTRAR
+1 MKEI
-6 GRRWARALGVLAL
+6 L
-19 FVLAFWLTGC
+19 LT
-29 DPAVFW
+29 
-35 ARRAHLRDIV
+35 
-45 SQLFPPDWSYLSAIV
+45 S
-60 APLLATLRMSVTG
+60 SV
-73 TALGVLL
+73 
-80 ALILAPLCAANLPC
+80 
-94 PAPVRR
+94 
-100 ILRFLVQV
+100 
-108 LRSFPALIL
+108 LIL
-117 ALLALRQLFRRTVS
+117 ALLALRRLFRRTIS
-131 RRMQYALW
+131 RRMQYTLW
-139 LLVLVGL
+139 ALVLVRL
-146 LVPVNVGRLAHIVLS
+146 LVPLNVGTLAHNVLS
-161 AAEPVQAV
+161 AAEPVQTAV
-169 VEERLDTPV
+169 EKRLETPV
-178 LYVQDGTER
+178 LYMQDGTER
-187 RPAQLL
+187 HPAQLL
-193 PGKESQGDPQSPP
+193 SGEESQGDPQSPP
-206 SDAAQTAP
+206 SDAAQSAP
-214 ADEYYTV
+214 ADEYSIV

-226 TVTLSEALT
+226 AVALSEALT
-235 YVWYAGMSGVGAW
+235 YVWYAGMLIVGAW

-265 PYRVEGCRYPVYLVS
+265 PYSVEGCRYPVYLVS
-280 ALPSPCLFG
+280 ALPSPCLFC
-289 VLRPAVYLNEKALQS
+289 VLRPAIYLNNAAAAS
-304 PDALRFV
+304 PELLRFV

-328 LRGVCLTI
+328 LRGLCLTV

-345 AAVLSREDCEL
+345 AAVLSREDGEL

-375 KALLTLVPVCDK
+375 KALLSLVPVCTK

-397 MTSGKRGLKER
+397 MTGGKKSLKER
-408 ITRIAENRQAKA
+408 VTRIAENRQAKT
-420 AAVFAVV
+420 AAVFVAV
-427 ALAALVCAVSFTGAP
+427 ALAALVCAVSFTGSSRPLSA
-442 DTPPEVTQEW
+442 V
-452 YDAGFTTEDA
+452 
-462 QACLE
+462 
-467 FLDWA
+467 
-472 AELDGSKITGCGA
+472 CGDF
-485 WDAETGAAHFLL
+485 WDAEVTCTYV
-497 EEPSDD
+497 EERPDVD
-503 TSAQIEAL
+503 A
-511 EGILRNVR
+511 
-519 AEELTPFAARD
+519 
-530 GEVRYTLSF
+530 RYTPA
-539 NDDYTGY
+539 DGTVC
-546 YGFSL
+546 L
-551 SENGQVALDA
+551 SEHLALVRIGSAHPKKTVAVNPAWSTLYLTLPDADGGTAEPLTINFIREYDA
-561 PAVYET
+561 PGSTEAVYSLNIGTRDAAKSYKVLSGQEEIDAFLAYLRGEAAPEQISQPAFPNNLT
-567 EGEPFPY
+567 EAERS
-574 MKAVAVVDNAELT
+574 VVDE
-587 QALYRLLRP
+587 
-596 ALLDGLTAAQR
+596 
-607 DAVDSF
+607 F
-613 LHWAQALRAEDIL
+613 LHWAQALRAEDIH

-633 SSSRFLVDAEL
+633 SGSRYLVDAEL

-665 QRGYGDSAYYTLTVN
+665 QRGYGDSTYYTLAVN
-680 LQDGTQ
+680 LRDGTQ
-686 YTFLCGFDRVR
+686 YTFLCGFDCVR
-697 LLHPTFE
+697 LLSPAFE
-704 PGLSSSYPSDRP
+704 PALSSSYPSNRP
-716 TLWIDSPALMACI
+716 TLWLDSPALMACI

-748 PLADILPAREPWLT
+748 PLADILPAREPWMT

-797 IVNSSDFPAIY
+797 IVNSSPNFPAIY
-808 YKRGGQL
+808 YKRGGEL

-829 ELNWWDYTS
+829 EMSYWDYTS
-838 AAPASRSLLFCGL
+838 AAPASRSILLGGL
-851 SAGDAPGDGVNFTRY
+851 SAGDAPGDGINFTRY

-906 QLVQR
+906 QLVRQ

-918 RAAQY
+918 SAAQY

-935 ETRYAGLTLEVYSFS
+935 ETRYEGLTLEVYSSS
-950 QHYHAQKPEK
+950 QHYHAQKPEN

-972 GWAILD
+972 GWAFLD

-987 IVCLMDGGTR
+987 IVCLTDGGTR

-1035 GGLLNEAM
+1035 GGRLNEVM
-1043 SSGISFLNWLGQYDA
+1043 SSSGISFLNWLGQYDA

-1066 RLSAYRASLTDSYD
+1066 RLSAYRTSLTDSYD
-1080 LDMFSRIVT
+1080 LDMFSRIVA

-1103 AAQGRFRAKFG
+1103 AAQARFRAMFG

>member
-1 MTRAR
+1 MKEI
-6 GRRWARALGVLAL
+6 L
-19 FVLAFWLTGC
+19 LT
-29 DPAVFW
+29 
-35 ARRAHLRDIV
+35 
-45 SQLFPPDWSYLSAIV
+45 S
-60 APLLATLRMSVTG
+60 SV
-73 TALGVLL
+73 
-80 ALILAPLCAANLPC
+80 
-94 PAPVRR
+94 
-100 ILRFLVQV
+100 
-108 LRSFPALIL
+108 LIL
-117 ALLALRQLFRRTVS
+117 ALLALRRLFRRTIS
-131 RRMQYALW
+131 RRMQYTLW
-139 LLVLVGL
+139 ALVLVRL
-146 LVPVNVGRLAHIVLS
+146 LVPLNVGTLAHNVLS
-161 AAEPVQAV
+161 AAEPVQTAV
-169 VEERLDTPV
+169 EKRLETPV
-178 LYVQDGTER
+178 LYMQDGTER
-187 RPAQLL
+187 HPTQLL
-193 PGKESQGDPQSPP
+193 SGEESQGDPQSPP
-206 SDAAQTAP
+206 SDAAQSAP
-214 ADEYYTV
+214 ADEYSIV
-221 TPTYR
+221 APTYR
-226 TVTLSEALT
+226 AVALSEALT
-235 YVWYAGMSGVGAW
+235 YVWYAGMLIVGAW

-265 PYRVEGCRYPVYLVS
+265 PYSVEGCRYPVYLVS

-289 VLRPAVYLNEKALQS
+289 VLRPAIYLNNAAAAS
-304 PDALRFV
+304 PELLRFV

-328 LRGVCLTI
+328 LRGLCRTV

-345 AAVLSREDCEL
+345 AAVLSREDGEL

-375 KALLTLVPVCDK
+375 KALLSLVPVCTK

-397 MTSGKRGLKER
+397 MTGGKKSLKER
-408 ITRIAENRQAKA
+408 VTRIAENRQAKT
-420 AAVFAVV
+420 AAVFAAV

-452 YDAGFTTEDA
+452 YDAGFSTEDA

-472 AELDGSKITGCGA
+472 TGFDGDNA
-485 WDAETGAAHFLL
+485 TGASWMADGEASLN
-497 EEPSDD
+497 
-503 TSAQIEAL
+503 AL
-511 EGILRNVR
+511 EPQAEFARVVR
-519 AEELTPFAARD
+519 SIRMEELSPFMD
-530 GEVRYTLSF
+530 SDEKTLYTLGF
-539 NDDYTGY
+539 NDGRAN
-546 YGFSL
+546 YGFGLHES
-551 SENGQVALDA
+551 GQITLIA
-561 PAVYET
+561 PKEV
-567 EGEPFPY
+567 EGETRLY
-574 MKAVAVVDNAELT
+574 KTSVAVVNNAELT
-587 QALYRLLRP
+587 QFLHRLLRP
-596 ALLDGLTAAQR
+596 ALSDNLTEAER
-607 DAVDSF
+607 SVVDEF

-650 LVPALNAL
+650 LVLALNAL

-680 LQDGTQ
+680 MRDGTQ
-686 YTFLCGFDRVR
+686 YSFFCDFDCVR

-704 PGLSSSYPSDRP
+704 PGLSSSYPSDRQ

-729 DSLEAS
+729 NTLHS
-735 PAPLP
+735 PPTLLP
-740 DFETAAPT
+740 DLETVDPT
-748 PLADILPAREPWLT
+748 PLTDILPAREPWLT

-777 PSDALDWLTQMDM
+777 PSDSLDWLIQVDM

-797 IVNSSDFPAIY
+797 IINSSPNFPAIY

-822 VITAAWP
+822 VITAAWQ

-838 AAPASRSLLFCGL
+838 AAPDSRSVLFCGL
-851 SAGDAPGDGVNFTRY
+851 SAGNAPGDEVNFTRY
-866 LYFDGESLLLY
+866 LYFDGENLLLY

-886 VADATLA
+886 IADATLA
-893 DPSVPAEIVARAK
+893 DPSVPAEVAARAK
-906 QLVQR
+906 QLVRQ

-918 RAAQY
+918 SAAQY
-923 DDWYTDVSFLGA
+923 DDWYTSVSFLDV
-935 ETRYAGLTLEVYSFS
+935 ETRYAGLTPEVYCFS

-960 ILLAGGTEVDED
+960 IVLAGGTEVDED
-972 GWAILD
+972 GWAVLD

-987 IVCLMDGGTR
+987 IVCLMDGGAR
-997 RMLEGSM
+997 RILEGSM

-1035 GGLLNEAM
+1035 GGRLNEVM
-1043 SSGISFLNWLGQYDA
+1043 SSSGISFLNWLGQYDDT
-1058 AEQDRALE
+1058 EQDRALE

-1080 LDMFSRIVT
+1080 LDMFSRIVA

-1103 AAQGRFRAKFG
+1103 AAQARFRAMFG

>member
-1 MTRAR
+1 MTPAYRA
-6 GRRWARALGVLAL
+6 
-19 FVLAFWLTGC
+19 
-29 DPAVFW
+29 
-35 ARRAHLRDIV
+35 
-45 SQLFPPDWSYLSAIV
+45 
-60 APLLATLRMSVTG
+60 
-73 TALGVLL
+73 
-80 ALILAPLCAANLPC
+80 
-94 PAPVRR
+94 
-100 ILRFLVQV
+100 
-108 LRSFPALIL
+108 
-117 ALLALRQLFRRTVS
+117 
-131 RRMQYALW
+131 
-139 LLVLVGL
+139 
-146 LVPVNVGRLAHIVLS
+146 
-161 AAEPVQAV
+161 
-169 VEERLDTPV
+169 
-178 LYVQDGTER
+178 
-187 RPAQLL
+187 
-193 PGKESQGDPQSPP
+193 
-206 SDAAQTAP
+206 
-214 ADEYYTV
+214 
-221 TPTYR
+221 
-226 TVTLSEALT
+226 VTLAEALT
-235 YVWYAGMSGVGAW
+235 YVWYAGMLGVGMW
-248 FLFTNLRFARA
+248 FLVTNLRFARA

-265 PYRVEGCRYPVYLVS
+265 PYSVEGCRYPVYLAS

-289 VLRPAVYLNEKALQS
+289 VLRPAIYLNDAAAAS
-304 PDALRFV
+304 PELLRFV

-328 LRGVCLTI
+328 LRGLCLTV

-345 AAVLSREDCEL
+345 AAVLSREDGEL

-375 KALLTLVPVCDK
+375 KALLSLVPVCTK

-397 MTSGKRGLKER
+397 MTDGKKSLKER
-408 ITRIAENRQAKA
+408 VTRIAENQQAKT
-420 AAVFAVV
+420 AAVFAAV

-442 DTPPEVTQEW
+442 DTTPEVTQEW

-472 AELDGSKITGCGA
+472 EGFDGDNA
-485 WDAETGAAHFLL
+485 TGASWMADGEASLN
-497 EEPSDD
+497 
-503 TSAQIEAL
+503 AL
-511 EGILRNVR
+511 EPQAEFARVVR
-519 AEELTPFAARD
+519 SIRMEELSPFMD
-530 GEVRYTLSF
+530 SDEKTLYTLGF
-539 NDDYTGY
+539 NDGRAN
-546 YGFSL
+546 YGFGLHES
-551 SENGQVALDA
+551 GQITLIA
-561 PAVYET
+561 PKEV
-567 EGEPFPY
+567 EGETRLY
-574 MKAVAVVDNAELT
+574 KTSVAVVNNAELT
-587 QALYRLLRP
+587 QFLHRLLRP
-596 ALLDGLTAAQR
+596 ALSDNLTEAER
-607 DAVDSF
+607 SVVDEF

-680 LQDGTQ
+680 MRDGTQ
-686 YTFLCGFDRVR
+686 YTFLCGFDCVR

-704 PGLSSSYPSDRP
+704 PGLSSSYPSDRQ

-729 DSLEAS
+729 NTLHSL
-735 PAPLP
+735 PTLLP
-740 DFETAAPT
+740 DLETVDPT
-748 PLADILPAREPWLT
+748 PLTDILPAREPWLT

-777 PSDALDWLTQMDM
+777 PSDSLDWLIQVDM

-797 IVNSSDFPAIY
+797 IINSSPNFPAIY

-822 VITAAWP
+822 VITAAWQ

-838 AAPASRSLLFCGL
+838 AAPDSRSVLFCGL
-851 SAGDAPGDGVNFTRY
+851 SAGNAPGDGVNFTRY
-866 LYFDGESLLLY
+866 LYFDGENLLLY

-886 VADATLA
+886 IADATLA
-893 DPSVPAEIVARAK
+893 DPSVPAEVAARAK
-906 QLVQR
+906 QLVRQ

-918 RAAQY
+918 SAAQY
-923 DDWYTDVSFLGA
+923 DDWYTSVSFLDV
-935 ETRYAGLTLEVYSFS
+935 ETRYAGLTPEVYCFS

-1080 LDMFSRIVT
+1080 LDMFSRIVA

-1103 AAQGRFRAKFG
+1103 AAQARFRAMFG

>member
-1 MTRAR
+1 MKEI
-6 GRRWARALGVLAL
+6 L
-19 FVLAFWLTGC
+19 LT
-29 DPAVFW
+29 
-35 ARRAHLRDIV
+35 
-45 SQLFPPDWSYLSAIV
+45 S
-60 APLLATLRMSVTG
+60 SV
-73 TALGVLL
+73 
-80 ALILAPLCAANLPC
+80 
-94 PAPVRR
+94 
-100 ILRFLVQV
+100 
-108 LRSFPALIL
+108 LIL

-139 LLVLVGL
+139 LLVLVRL
-146 LVPVNVGRLAHIVLS
+146 LVPLNVGTLAHNVLS

-206 SDAAQTAP
+206 SDAAQSAP
-214 ADEYYTV
+214 ADEYSIV

-235 YVWYAGMSGVGAW
+235 YVWYAGMAGVGAW

-265 PYRVEGCRYPVYLVS
+265 PYRVEGCRYPVYLVPE
-280 ALPSPCLFG
+280 LPSPCLFG

-328 LRGVCLTI
+328 LRGVCLTV

-345 AAVLSREDCEL
+345 AAVLSREDGEL

-375 KALLTLVPVCDK
+375 KTLLTLVPVCDK

-397 MTSGKRGLKER
+397 MTSGKRSLKER

-427 ALAALVCAVSFTGAP
+427 ALAALVCAVSFTGSSRPLSA
-442 DTPPEVTQEW
+442 V
-452 YDAGFTTEDA
+452 
-462 QACLE
+462 
-467 FLDWA
+467 
-472 AELDGSKITGCGA
+472 CGDF
-485 WDAETGAAHFLL
+485 WDAEATCTYV
-497 EEPSDD
+497 EERPDVD
-503 TSAQIEAL
+503 A
-511 EGILRNVR
+511 
-519 AEELTPFAARD
+519 
-530 GEVRYTLSF
+530 RYTPA
-539 NDDYTGY
+539 DGTVR
-546 YGFSL
+546 L
-551 SENGQVALDA
+551 SEHLALVRIGSAHPKKTVAVNPAWSTLYLTLPDADGGTAEPLTINFIREYDA
-561 PAVYET
+561 PGSTEAVYTLNIGTRDAAKSYKVLSGQDEIDAFLAYLRGEASPEQISHPAFPNNLT
-567 EGEPFPY
+567 EAERS
-574 MKAVAVVDNAELT
+574 VVDE
-587 QALYRLLRP
+587 
-596 ALLDGLTAAQR
+596 
-607 DAVDSF
+607 F
-613 LHWAQALRAEDIL
+613 LHWAQALRTEDIL

-633 SSSRFLVDAEL
+633 SSSRFLLDEEL
-644 TALSAQ
+644 TSFTAQ

-658 TEAELYT
+658 TEANLYT
-665 QRGYGDSAYYTLTVN
+665 QQGYGDSAYYTLSVIT
-680 LQDGTQ
+680 QDGER
-686 YTFLCGFDRVR
+686 YTFFCGFDRVR

-704 PGLSSSYPSDRP
+704 PGLSSSYPSNRP
-716 TLWIDSPALMACI
+716 TLWIDSPALMACL

-829 ELNWWDYTS
+829 EMSYWDYTF
-838 AAPASRSLLFCGL
+838 ATPASRSILLGGL

-893 DPSVPAEIVARAK
+893 DPSVPAEVAARAK
-906 QLVQR
+906 QLVRQ

-918 RAAQY
+918 SAAQY
-923 DDWYTDVSFLGA
+923 DDWYTDVSFLGT
-935 ETRYAGLTLEVYSFS
+935 ETRYAGLAPEVYCFS

-978 GDTVLDGPY
+978 GDMVLDGP
-987 IVCLMDGGTR
+987 ISSASWTAARG
-997 RMLEGSM
+997 
-1004 SGDCSTGSPAYY
+1004 AY
-1016 ADLTALLA
+1016 
-1024 KNNVL
+1024 
-1029 RPDALD
+1029 
-1035 GGLLNEAM
+1035 
-1043 SSGISFLNWLGQYDA
+1043 
-1058 AEQDRALE
+1058 
-1066 RLSAYRASLTDSYD
+1066 
-1080 LDMFSRIVT
+1080 
-1089 YLLGDRDGLTDAGR
+1089 
-1103 AAQGRFRAKFG
+1103 

>member
-1 MTRAR
+1 MKEI
-6 GRRWARALGVLAL
+6 L
-19 FVLAFWLTGC
+19 LT
-29 DPAVFW
+29 
-35 ARRAHLRDIV
+35 
-45 SQLFPPDWSYLSAIV
+45 S
-60 APLLATLRMSVTG
+60 SV
-73 TALGVLL
+73 
-80 ALILAPLCAANLPC
+80 
-94 PAPVRR
+94 
-100 ILRFLVQV
+100 
-108 LRSFPALIL
+108 LIL
-117 ALLALRQLFRRTVS
+117 ALLALRRLFRRTIS
-131 RRMQYALW
+131 RRMQYTLW
-139 LLVLVGL
+139 ALVLVRL
-146 LVPVNVGRLAHIVLS
+146 LVPLNVGTLAHNVLS
-161 AAEPVQAV
+161 AAEPVQTAV
-169 VEERLDTPV
+169 EKRLETPV
-178 LYVQDGTER
+178 LYMQDGTER
-187 RPAQLL
+187 HPAQLL
-193 PGKESQGDPQSPP
+193 SGEESQGDPQSPP
-206 SDAAQTAP
+206 SDAAQSAP
-214 ADEYYTV
+214 ADEYSIV

-226 TVTLSEALT
+226 AVALSEALT
-235 YVWYAGMSGVGAW
+235 YVWYAGMLIVGAW

-265 PYRVEGCRYPVYLVS
+265 PYSVEGCRYPVYLVS

-289 VLRPAVYLNEKALQS
+289 VLRPAIYLNNAAAAS
-304 PDALRFV
+304 PELLRFV

-328 LRGVCLTI
+328 LRGLCLTV

-345 AAVLSREDCEL
+345 AAVLSREDGEL

-375 KALLTLVPVCDK
+375 KALLSLVPVCTK

-397 MTSGKRGLKER
+397 MTGGKKSLKER
-408 ITRIAENRQAKA
+408 VTRIAENRQAKT
-420 AAVFAVV
+420 AAVFVAV
-427 ALAALVCAVSFTGAP
+427 ALAALVCAVSFTGSSRPLSA
-442 DTPPEVTQEW
+442 V
-452 YDAGFTTEDA
+452 
-462 QACLE
+462 
-467 FLDWA
+467 
-472 AELDGSKITGCGA
+472 CGDF
-485 WDAETGAAHFLL
+485 WDAEVTCTYV
-497 EEPSDD
+497 EERPDVD
-503 TSAQIEAL
+503 A
-511 EGILRNVR
+511 
-519 AEELTPFAARD
+519 
-530 GEVRYTLSF
+530 RYTPA
-539 NDDYTGY
+539 DGTVC
-546 YGFSL
+546 L
-551 SENGQVALDA
+551 SEHLALVRIGSAHPKKTVAVNPAWSTLYLTLPDADGGTAEPLTINFIREYDA
-561 PAVYET
+561 PGSTEAVYSLNIGTRDAAKSYKVLSGQDEIDAFLAYLRGEAAPEQISQPAFPNNLT
-567 EGEPFPY
+567 EAERS
-574 MKAVAVVDNAELT
+574 VVDE
-587 QALYRLLRP
+587 
-596 ALLDGLTAAQR
+596 
-607 DAVDSF
+607 F
-613 LHWAQALRAEDIL
+613 LHWAQALRAEDIH

-633 SSSRFLVDAEL
+633 SGSRYLVDAEL

-650 LVPALNAL
+650 FVPALNAL

-665 QRGYGDSAYYTLTVN
+665 QRGYGDSTYYTLAVN
-680 LQDGTQ
+680 LRDGTQ
-686 YTFLCGFDRVR
+686 YTFLCGFDCVR
-697 LLHPTFE
+697 LLSPAFE
-704 PGLSSSYPSDRP
+704 PALSSSYPSNRP
-716 TLWIDSPALMACI
+716 TLWLDSPALMACI

-748 PLADILPAREPWLT
+748 PLADILPAREPWMT

-797 IVNSSDFPAIY
+797 IVNSSPNFPAIY
-808 YKRGGQL
+808 YKRGGEL

-829 ELNWWDYTS
+829 EMSYWDYTS
-838 AAPASRSLLFCGL
+838 AAPASRSILLGGL
-851 SAGDAPGDGVNFTRY
+851 SAGDAPGDGINFTRY

-906 QLVQR
+906 QLVRQ

-918 RAAQY
+918 SAAQY

-935 ETRYAGLTLEVYSFS
+935 ETRYEGLTLEVYSSS
-950 QHYHAQKPEK
+950 QHYHAQKPEN

-972 GWAILD
+972 GWAFLD

-987 IVCLMDGGTR
+987 IVCLTDGGTR

-1035 GGLLNEAM
+1035 GGRLNEVM
-1043 SSGISFLNWLGQYDA
+1043 SSSGISFLNWLGQYDA

-1066 RLSAYRASLTDSYD
+1066 RLSAYRTSLTDSYD
-1080 LDMFSRIVT
+1080 LDMFSRIVA

-1103 AAQGRFRAKFG
+1103 AAQARFRAMFG

>member
-1 MTRAR
+1 MKEI
-6 GRRWARALGVLAL
+6 L
-19 FVLAFWLTGC
+19 LT
-29 DPAVFW
+29 
-35 ARRAHLRDIV
+35 
-45 SQLFPPDWSYLSAIV
+45 S
-60 APLLATLRMSVTG
+60 SV
-73 TALGVLL
+73 
-80 ALILAPLCAANLPC
+80 
-94 PAPVRR
+94 
-100 ILRFLVQV
+100 
-108 LRSFPALIL
+108 LIL

-139 LLVLVGL
+139 LLVLVRL
-146 LVPVNVGRLAHIVLS
+146 LVPVNVGTLAHNVLS
-161 AAEPVQAV
+161 AAAPVQAV

-193 PGKESQGDPQSPP
+193 PGKESQGEPLSPP
-206 SDAAQTAP
+206 SDAAQSAP
-214 ADEYYTV
+214 ADEYSIV

-235 YVWYAGMSGVGAW
+235 YVWYAGMAGVGAW

-328 LRGVCLTI
+328 LRGLCLTV

-375 KALLTLVPVCDK
+375 KTLLALVPVCDK

-397 MTSGKRGLKER
+397 MTSGKRSLKER

-442 DTPPEVTQEW
+442 DTTPEVTQEW

-561 PAVYET
+561 PAEYET
-567 EGEPFPY
+567 EGEPFSY

-686 YTFLCGFDRVR
+686 YTFLCGFDSVR

-748 PLADILPAREPWLT
+748 PLADILPAREPWMT

-886 VADATLA
+886 IADATLA
-893 DPSVPAEIVARAK
+893 DPSVPAEVAARAK
-906 QLVQR
+906 QLVRQ

-918 RAAQY
+918 SAAQY

-935 ETRYAGLTLEVYSFS
+935 ETRYEGLAPEVYCFS

-997 RMLEGSM
+997 RILEGSM

>member
-1 MTRAR
+1 MKEI
-6 GRRWARALGVLAL
+6 L
-19 FVLAFWLTGC
+19 LT
-29 DPAVFW
+29 
-35 ARRAHLRDIV
+35 
-45 SQLFPPDWSYLSAIV
+45 S
-60 APLLATLRMSVTG
+60 SV
-73 TALGVLL
+73 
-80 ALILAPLCAANLPC
+80 
-94 PAPVRR
+94 
-100 ILRFLVQV
+100 
-108 LRSFPALIL
+108 LIL
-117 ALLALRQLFRRTVS
+117 ALLALRRLFRRTIS
-131 RRMQYALW
+131 RRMQYTLW
-139 LLVLVGL
+139 ALVLVRL
-146 LVPVNVGRLAHIVLS
+146 LVPLNVGTLAHNVLS
-161 AAEPVQAV
+161 AAEPVQTAV
-169 VEERLDTPV
+169 EKRLETPV
-178 LYVQDGTER
+178 LYMQDGTER
-187 RPAQLL
+187 HPAQLL
-193 PGKESQGDPQSPP
+193 SGEESQGDPQSPP
-206 SDAAQTAP
+206 SDAAQSAP
-214 ADEYYTV
+214 ADEYSIV

-226 TVTLSEALT
+226 AVALSEALT
-235 YVWYAGMSGVGAW
+235 YVWYAGMLIVGAW

-265 PYRVEGCRYPVYLVS
+265 PYSVEGCRYPVYLVS

-289 VLRPAVYLNEKALQS
+289 VLRPAIYLNNAAAAS
-304 PDALRFV
+304 PELLRFV

-328 LRGVCLTI
+328 LRGLCLTV

-345 AAVLSREDCEL
+345 AAVLSREDGEL

-375 KALLTLVPVCDK
+375 KALLSLVPVCTK

-397 MTSGKRGLKER
+397 MTGGKKSLKER
-408 ITRIAENRQAKA
+408 VTRIAENRQAKT
-420 AAVFAVV
+420 AAVFAAV

-452 YDAGFTTEDA
+452 YDAGFSTEDA

-472 AELDGSKITGCGA
+472 TGFDGDNA
-485 WDAETGAAHFLL
+485 TGASWMADGEASLN
-497 EEPSDD
+497 
-503 TSAQIEAL
+503 AL
-511 EGILRNVR
+511 EPQAEFARVVR
-519 AEELTPFAARD
+519 SIRMEELSPFMD
-530 GEVRYTLSF
+530 SDEKTLYTLGF
-539 NDDYTGY
+539 NDGRAN
-546 YGFSL
+546 YGFGLHES
-551 SENGQVALDA
+551 GQITLIA
-561 PAVYET
+561 PKEV
-567 EGEPFPY
+567 EGETRLY
-574 MKAVAVVDNAELT
+574 KTSVAVVNNAELT
-587 QALYRLLRP
+587 QFLHRLLRP
-596 ALLDGLTAAQR
+596 ALSDNLTEAER
-607 DAVDSF
+607 SVVDEF

-680 LQDGTQ
+680 MRDGTQ
-686 YTFLCGFDRVR
+686 YSFFCGFDCVR

-704 PGLSSSYPSDRP
+704 PGLSSSYPSDRQ

-729 DSLEAS
+729 NTLHS
-735 PAPLP
+735 PPTLLP
-740 DFETAAPT
+740 DLETVDPT
-748 PLADILPAREPWLT
+748 PLTDILPVREAWMT

-797 IVNSSDFPAIY
+797 IVNSSPNFPAIY
-808 YKRGGQL
+808 YKRGGEL

-822 VITAAWP
+822 VITAAWQ

-838 AAPASRSLLFCGL
+838 AAPDSRSVLFCGL
-851 SAGDAPGDGVNFTRY
+851 SAGNAPGDGVNFTRY
-866 LYFDGESLLLY
+866 LYFDGENLLLY

-886 VADATLA
+886 IADATLA
-893 DPSVPAEIVARAK
+893 DPSIPAEVAARAK
-906 QLVQR
+906 QLVRQ

-918 RAAQY
+918 SAAQY
-923 DDWYTDVSFLGA
+923 DNWYTSVSFLDV
-935 ETRYAGLTLEVYSFS
+935 ETRYAGLTPEVYCFS

-960 ILLAGGTEVDED
+960 IVLAGGTEVDED
-972 GWAILD
+972 GWAVLD

-987 IVCLMDGGTR
+987 IVCLMDGGAR
-997 RMLEGSM
+997 RILEGSM

-1035 GGLLNEAM
+1035 GGRLNEVM
-1043 SSGISFLNWLGQYDA
+1043 SSSGISFLNWLGQYDDT
-1058 AEQDRALE
+1058 EQDRALE

-1080 LDMFSRIVT
+1080 LDMFSRIVA

-1103 AAQGRFRAKFG
+1103 TAQARFRAMFG

>member
-1 MTRAR
+1 MKEI
-6 GRRWARALGVLAL
+6 L
-19 FVLAFWLTGC
+19 LT
-29 DPAVFW
+29 
-35 ARRAHLRDIV
+35 
-45 SQLFPPDWSYLSAIV
+45 S
-60 APLLATLRMSVTG
+60 SV
-73 TALGVLL
+73 
-80 ALILAPLCAANLPC
+80 
-94 PAPVRR
+94 
-100 ILRFLVQV
+100 
-108 LRSFPALIL
+108 LIL
-117 ALLALRQLFRRTVS
+117 ALLALRRLFRRTIS
-131 RRMQYALW
+131 RRMQYTLW
-139 LLVLVGL
+139 ALVLVRL
-146 LVPVNVGRLAHIVLS
+146 LVPLNVGTLAHNVLS
-161 AAEPVQAV
+161 AAEPVQTAV
-169 VEERLDTPV
+169 EKRLETPV
-178 LYVQDGTER
+178 LYMQDGTER
-187 RPAQLL
+187 HPAQLL
-193 PGKESQGDPQSPP
+193 SGEESQGDPQSPP
-206 SDAAQTAP
+206 SDAAQSSP
-214 ADEYYTV
+214 SDEYSIV

-226 TVTLSEALT
+226 AVALSEALT
-235 YVWYAGMSGVGAW
+235 YVWYAGMLIVGAW

-265 PYRVEGCRYPVYLVS
+265 PYSVEGCRYPVYLVS

-289 VLRPAVYLNEKALQS
+289 VLRPAIYLNNAAAAS
-304 PDALRFV
+304 PELLRFV

-328 LRGVCLTI
+328 LRGLCLTV

-345 AAVLSREDCEL
+345 AAVLSREDGEL

-375 KALLTLVPVCDK
+375 KALLSLVPVCTK

-397 MTSGKRGLKER
+397 MTGGKKSLKER
-408 ITRIAENRQAKA
+408 VTRIAENRQAKT
-420 AAVFAVV
+420 AAVFAAV

-452 YDAGFTTEDA
+452 YDAGFSTEDA

-472 AELDGSKITGCGA
+472 TGFDGDNA
-485 WDAETGAAHFLL
+485 TGASWMADGEASLN
-497 EEPSDD
+497 
-503 TSAQIEAL
+503 AL
-511 EGILRNVR
+511 EPQAEFARVVR
-519 AEELTPFAARD
+519 SIRMEELSPFMD
-530 GEVRYTLSF
+530 SDEKTLYTLGF
-539 NDDYTGY
+539 NDGRAN
-546 YGFSL
+546 YGFGLHES
-551 SENGQVALDA
+551 GQITLIA
-561 PAVYET
+561 PKEV
-567 EGEPFPY
+567 EGETRLY
-574 MKAVAVVDNAELT
+574 KTSVAVVNNAELT
-587 QALYRLLRP
+587 QFLHRLLRP
-596 ALLDGLTAAQR
+596 ALSDNLTEAER
-607 DAVDSF
+607 SVVDEF

-680 LQDGTQ
+680 MRDGTQ
-686 YTFLCGFDRVR
+686 YSFFCGFDCVR

-704 PGLSSSYPSDRP
+704 PGLSSSYPSDRQ

-729 DSLEAS
+729 NTLHS
-735 PAPLP
+735 PPTLLP
-740 DFETAAPT
+740 DLETVDPT
-748 PLADILPAREPWLT
+748 PLTDILPAREPWLT

-777 PSDALDWLTQMDM
+777 PSDSLDWLIQVDM

-797 IVNSSDFPAIY
+797 IINSSPNFPAIY

-822 VITAAWP
+822 VITAAWQ

-838 AAPASRSLLFCGL
+838 AAPDSRSVLFCGL
-851 SAGDAPGDGVNFTRY
+851 SAGNAPGDGVNFTRY
-866 LYFDGESLLLY
+866 LYFDGENLLLY

-886 VADATLA
+886 IADATLA
-893 DPSVPAEIVARAK
+893 DPSVPAEVAARAK
-906 QLVQR
+906 QLVQQ

-918 RAAQY
+918 SAAQY
-923 DDWYTDVSFLGA
+923 DDWYTSVSFLDV
-935 ETRYAGLTLEVYSFS
+935 ETRYAGLTPEVYCFS

-960 ILLAGGTEVDED
+960 IVLAGGTEVDED
-972 GWAILD
+972 GWAVLD

-987 IVCLMDGGTR
+987 IVCLMDDGAR
-997 RMLEGSM
+997 RILEGSM

-1035 GGLLNEAM
+1035 GGRLNEVM
-1043 SSGISFLNWLGQYDA
+1043 SSSGISFLNWLGQYDDT
-1058 AEQDRALE
+1058 EQDRALE

-1080 LDMFSRIVT
+1080 LDMFSRIVA

-1103 AAQGRFRAKFG
+1103 AAQARFRAMFG

>member
-1 MTRAR
+1 MKEI
-6 GRRWARALGVLAL
+6 L
-19 FVLAFWLTGC
+19 LT
-29 DPAVFW
+29 
-35 ARRAHLRDIV
+35 
-45 SQLFPPDWSYLSAIV
+45 S
-60 APLLATLRMSVTG
+60 SV
-73 TALGVLL
+73 
-80 ALILAPLCAANLPC
+80 
-94 PAPVRR
+94 
-100 ILRFLVQV
+100 
-108 LRSFPALIL
+108 LIL

-139 LLVLVGL
+139 LLVLARL
-146 LVPVNVGRLAHIVLS
+146 LVPVNVGTLAHNVLS
-161 AAEPVQAV
+161 AAAPVQTV

-206 SDAAQTAP
+206 SDAAQSAP
-214 ADEYYTV
+214 ADEYSIV

-235 YVWYAGMSGVGAW
+235 YVWYTGMAGVGAW

-328 LRGVCLTI
+328 LRGVCLTV

-368 DERTAYG
+368 DERAAYG
-375 KALLTLVPVCDK
+375 KTLLTLVPVCDK

-397 MTSGKRGLKER
+397 MTSGKRSLKER

-427 ALAALVCAVSFTGAP
+427 ALAALVCAVSFTGSSRPLSA
-442 DTPPEVTQEW
+442 V
-452 YDAGFTTEDA
+452 
-462 QACLE
+462 
-467 FLDWA
+467 
-472 AELDGSKITGCGA
+472 CGDF
-485 WDAETGAAHFLL
+485 WDAEATCTYV
-497 EEPSDD
+497 EERPDVD
-503 TSAQIEAL
+503 A
-511 EGILRNVR
+511 
-519 AEELTPFAARD
+519 
-530 GEVRYTLSF
+530 RYTPA
-539 NDDYTGY
+539 DGTVR
-546 YGFSL
+546 L
-551 SENGQVALDA
+551 SEHLALVRIGSAHPKKTVAVNPAWSTLYLTLPDADGGTAEPLTINFIREYDA
-561 PAVYET
+561 PGSTEAVYSLNIGTRDAAKSYKVLSGQEEIDAFLAYLRGEASPEQISHPAFPNNLT
-567 EGEPFPY
+567 EAERG
-574 MKAVAVVDNAELT
+574 VVDE
-587 QALYRLLRP
+587 
-596 ALLDGLTAAQR
+596 
-607 DAVDSF
+607 F

-626 NLQFRDG
+626 DLQFRDG

-665 QRGYGDSAYYTLTVN
+665 QQGYGDSAYYTLTVN
-680 LQDGTQ
+680 LRDGTQ

-716 TLWIDSPALMACI
+716 TLWIDSPALMACL

-808 YKRGGQL
+808 YKRGGEL

-886 VADATLA
+886 IADATLA
-893 DPSVPAEIVARAK
+893 DPSVPAEVAARAK
-906 QLVQR
+906 QLVRQ

-935 ETRYAGLTLEVYSFS
+935 ETRYEGLTLEVYSFS

-972 GWAILD
+972 GWAFLD

-1024 KNNVL
+1024 KNNIL

-1035 GGLLNEAM
+1035 GGRLEEVM

>member
-1 MTRAR
+1 MKEI
-6 GRRWARALGVLAL
+6 L
-19 FVLAFWLTGC
+19 LT
-29 DPAVFW
+29 
-35 ARRAHLRDIV
+35 
-45 SQLFPPDWSYLSAIV
+45 SS
-60 APLLATLRMSVTG
+60 
-73 TALGVLL
+73 
-80 ALILAPLCAANLPC
+80 
-94 PAPVRR
+94 
-100 ILRFLVQV
+100 
-108 LRSFPALIL
+108 ALIL

-139 LLVLVGL
+139 LLVLVRL
-146 LVPVNVGRLAHIVLS
+146 LVPVNVGTLAHNVLS
-161 AAEPVQAV
+161 AAAPVQAV

-193 PGKESQGDPQSPP
+193 PGKESQGEPLSPP
-206 SDAAQTAP
+206 SDAAQSAP
-214 ADEYYTV
+214 ADEYSIV

-235 YVWYAGMSGVGAW
+235 YVWYAGMAGVGAW

-328 LRGVCLTI
+328 LRGVCLTV

-368 DERTAYG
+368 DERAAYG
-375 KALLTLVPVCDK
+375 KALLALVPVCDK

-397 MTSGKRGLKER
+397 MTSGKRSLKER

-442 DTPPEVTQEW
+442 DTTPEVTQEW

-485 WDAETGAAHFLL
+485 WDAETGAARFLL

-511 EGILRNVR
+511 EGILRSVR

-530 GEVRYTLSF
+530 GEVRYTLAF

-561 PAVYET
+561 PAEYET
-567 EGEPFPY
+567 EGEPFSY

-596 ALLDGLTAAQR
+596 ALLDNLTEAER
-607 DAVDSF
+607 SVVDEF

-626 NLQFRDG
+626 NLHFRDG
-633 SSSRFLVDAEL
+633 SGSRFLLDEEL
-644 TALSAQ
+644 TSFTAQ

-658 TEAELYT
+658 TEADLYT
-665 QRGYGDSAYYTLTVN
+665 QQGYGDSAYYTLSVIT
-680 LQDGTQ
+680 QDGER
-686 YTFLCGFDRVR
+686 YTFFCGFDRVR

-716 TLWIDSPALMACI
+716 TLWIDSPALMACL

-838 AAPASRSLLFCGL
+838 AAPASRSILLGGL

-972 GWAILD
+972 GWAVLD

-987 IVCLMDGGTR
+987 IVCLMDGGAR
-997 RMLEGSM
+997 RILEGSM

-1016 ADLTALLA
+1016 SDLTALLA

-1035 GGLLNEAM
+1035 GGGLKEAM
-1043 SSGISFLNWLGQYDA
+1043 SSGGSFLNWLGQYDA

-1080 LDMFSRIVT
+1080 LDMFSRIVA

>member
-1 MTRAR
+1 MKDI
-6 GRRWARALGVLAL
+6 L
-19 FVLAFWLTGC
+19 LT
-29 DPAVFW
+29 
-35 ARRAHLRDIV
+35 
-45 SQLFPPDWSYLSAIV
+45 SS
-60 APLLATLRMSVTG
+60 
-73 TALGVLL
+73 
-80 ALILAPLCAANLPC
+80 
-94 PAPVRR
+94 
-100 ILRFLVQV
+100 
-108 LRSFPALIL
+108 ALIL

-139 LLVLVGL
+139 LLVLVRL
-146 LVPVNVGRLAHIVLS
+146 LVPVNVGTLAHNVLS
-161 AAEPVQAV
+161 AAAPVQTV

-193 PGKESQGDPQSPP
+193 PGKESQGEPLSPP
-206 SDAAQTAP
+206 SDAAQSAP

-235 YVWYAGMSGVGAW
+235 YVWYAGMAGVGAW

-328 LRGVCLTI
+328 LRGLCLTV

-345 AAVLSREDCEL
+345 AAVLSREDGEL

-368 DERTAYG
+368 DERAAYG
-375 KALLTLVPVCDK
+375 KTLLALVPVCDK

-397 MTSGKRGLKER
+397 MTSGKRSLKER

-485 WDAETGAAHFLL
+485 WDAETGAARFLL

-511 EGILRNVR
+511 EGILRSVR

-551 SENGQVALDA
+551 SENGQVTLEA
-561 PAVYET
+561 PAEYET

-574 MKAVAVVDNAELT
+574 TKAVAVVNNAELT

-626 NLQFRDG
+626 NLRFQSG

-665 QRGYGDSAYYTLTVN
+665 QRGYGDSAYYTLSVIT
-680 LQDGTQ
+680 QDGER
-686 YTFLCGFDRVR
+686 YTFFCGFDRVR

-808 YKRGGQL
+808 YKRGGEL

-886 VADATLA
+886 IADATLA
-893 DPSVPAEIVARAK
+893 DPSVPAEVAARAK
-906 QLVQR
+906 QLVRQ

-918 RAAQY
+918 SAAQY

-978 GDTVLDGPY
+978 GDMVLDGPY

-1080 LDMFSRIVT
+1080 LDMFSRIVA

>member
-1 MTRAR
+1 MKEI
-6 GRRWARALGVLAL
+6 L
-19 FVLAFWLTGC
+19 LT
-29 DPAVFW
+29 
-35 ARRAHLRDIV
+35 
-45 SQLFPPDWSYLSAIV
+45 SS
-60 APLLATLRMSVTG
+60 
-73 TALGVLL
+73 
-80 ALILAPLCAANLPC
+80 
-94 PAPVRR
+94 
-100 ILRFLVQV
+100 
-108 LRSFPALIL
+108 ALIL

-139 LLVLVGL
+139 LLVLVRL
-146 LVPVNVGRLAHIVLS
+146 LVPVNVGTLAHNVLS
-161 AAEPVQAV
+161 AAAPVQAV

-193 PGKESQGDPQSPP
+193 PGKDSQGEPQSPP
-206 SDAAQTAP
+206 SGAAQAAP

-235 YVWYAGMSGVGAW
+235 YVWYAGMAGVGAW

-328 LRGVCLTI
+328 LRGVCLTV

-397 MTSGKRGLKER
+397 MTSGKRSLKER

-442 DTPPEVTQEW
+442 DTTPEVTQEW

-472 AELDGSKITGCGA
+472 AGFDGDNA
-485 WDAETGAAHFLL
+485 TGASWMADGEASLN
-497 EEPSDD
+497 
-503 TSAQIEAL
+503 AL
-511 EGILRNVR
+511 EPR
-519 AEELTPFAARD
+519 AEFARVVRNIRMEELSPFTD
-530 GEVRYTLSF
+530 SDEKTLYTLGF
-539 NDDYTGY
+539 NDGRAS
-546 YGFSL
+546 YGFGMHEGGRITL
-551 SENGQVALDA
+551 IA
-561 PAVYET
+561 PREVESGNKMY
-567 EGEPFPY
+567 PY
-574 MKAVAVVDNAELT
+574 KASVAVVDNAALSALFDYLRGDAAPEQISHPAFPSNLT
-587 QALYRLLRP
+587 EAERSV
-596 ALLDGLTAAQR
+596 
-607 DAVDSF
+607 VDEF

-626 NLQFRDG
+626 NLQFQSG

-665 QRGYGDSAYYTLTVN
+665 QRGYGDSTYYTLAVN
-680 LQDGTQ
+680 LRDGTQ
-686 YTFLCGFDRVR
+686 YTFLCGFDCVR

-704 PGLSSSYPSDRP
+704 PGLSSSYPSDRQ
-716 TLWIDSPALMACI
+716 TLWIDSHALMACI

-829 ELNWWDYTS
+829 EMSYWDYTF
-838 AAPASRSLLFCGL
+838 PASRSILLGGL

-918 RAAQY
+918 SAAQY

-935 ETRYAGLTLEVYSFS
+935 ETRYAGLAPEVYCFS

-1043 SSGISFLNWLGQYDA
+1043 SSGGSFLNWLGQYDA

-1080 LDMFSRIVT
+1080 LDMFSRIVA

>member
-1 MTRAR
+1 MKEI
-6 GRRWARALGVLAL
+6 L
-19 FVLAFWLTGC
+19 LT
-29 DPAVFW
+29 
-35 ARRAHLRDIV
+35 
-45 SQLFPPDWSYLSAIV
+45 SS
-60 APLLATLRMSVTG
+60 
-73 TALGVLL
+73 
-80 ALILAPLCAANLPC
+80 
-94 PAPVRR
+94 
-100 ILRFLVQV
+100 
-108 LRSFPALIL
+108 ALIL

-139 LLVLVGL
+139 LLVLVRL
-146 LVPVNVGRLAHIVLS
+146 LVPVNIGTLAHNVLS
-161 AAEPVQAV
+161 AAAPVQAV

-193 PGKESQGDPQSPP
+193 PGKESQGEPLSPP
-206 SDAAQTAP
+206 SDAAQSAP
-214 ADEYYTV
+214 ADEYSIV

-235 YVWYAGMSGVGAW
+235 YAWYAGMAGVGAW

-328 LRGVCLTI
+328 LRGVCLTV

-368 DERTAYG
+368 DERAAYG
-375 KALLTLVPVCDK
+375 KALLALVPVCDK

-397 MTSGKRGLKER
+397 MTSGKRSLKER

-442 DTPPEVTQEW
+442 DTTPEVTQEW

-485 WDAETGAAHFLL
+485 WDAETGAARFLL

-511 EGILRNVR
+511 EGILRSVR

-561 PAVYET
+561 PAEYET
-567 EGEPFPY
+567 EGEPFSY

-613 LHWAQALRAEDIL
+613 LHWAQALRAEDIH
-626 NLQFRDG
+626 NLRFQSG
-633 SSSRFLVDAEL
+633 SGSRYLVDAEL

-665 QRGYGDSAYYTLTVN
+665 QRGYGDSTYYTLAVN
-680 LQDGTQ
+680 LRDGTQ
-686 YTFLCGFDRVR
+686 YTFLCGFDCVR
-697 LLHPTFE
+697 LLSPAFE
-704 PGLSSSYPSDRP
+704 PALSSSYPSDRP
-716 TLWIDSPALMACI
+716 TLWIDSPALMACL

-829 ELNWWDYTS
+829 EMSYWDYTF
-838 AAPASRSLLFCGL
+838 PTSRSILLGGL

-877 KPDRSHTDH
+877 KPDRSHTNH
-886 VADATLA
+886 IADATLA
-893 DPSVPAEIVARAK
+893 DPSVPAEVAARAK
-906 QLVQR
+906 QLVRQ

-935 ETRYAGLTLEVYSFS
+935 ETRYEGLTLEVYSFS

-1035 GGLLNEAM
+1035 GGRLNEVM
-1043 SSGISFLNWLGQYDA
+1043 SSSGISFLNWLGQYDA

-1080 LDMFSRIVT
+1080 LDMFSRIVA
-1089 YLLGDRDGLTDAGR
+1089 YMLGDRDGLTDAGR
-1103 AAQGRFRAKFG
+1103 AAQERFRAKFG

>member
-1 MTRAR
+1 MKEI
-6 GRRWARALGVLAL
+6 L
-19 FVLAFWLTGC
+19 LT
-29 DPAVFW
+29 
-35 ARRAHLRDIV
+35 
-45 SQLFPPDWSYLSAIV
+45 S
-60 APLLATLRMSVTG
+60 SV
-73 TALGVLL
+73 
-80 ALILAPLCAANLPC
+80 
-94 PAPVRR
+94 
-100 ILRFLVQV
+100 
-108 LRSFPALIL
+108 LIL
-117 ALLALRQLFRRTVS
+117 ALLALRRLFRRTIS
-131 RRMQYALW
+131 RRMQYTLW
-139 LLVLVGL
+139 ALVLVRL
-146 LVPVNVGRLAHIVLS
+146 LVPLNVGTLAHNVLS
-161 AAEPVQAV
+161 AAEPVQTAV
-169 VEERLDTPV
+169 EKRLETPV
-178 LYVQDGTER
+178 LYMQDGTER
-187 RPAQLL
+187 HPAQLL
-193 PGKESQGDPQSPP
+193 SGEESQGDPQSPP
-206 SDAAQTAP
+206 SDAAQSAP
-214 ADEYYTV
+214 ADEYSIV

-226 TVTLSEALT
+226 AVALSEALT
-235 YVWYAGMSGVGAW
+235 YVWYAGMLIVGAW

-265 PYRVEGCRYPVYLVS
+265 PYSVEGCRYPVYLVS

-289 VLRPAVYLNEKALQS
+289 VLRPAIYLNNAAAAS
-304 PDALRFV
+304 PELLRFV

-328 LRGVCLTI
+328 LRGLCLTV

-345 AAVLSREDCEL
+345 AAVLSREDGEL

-375 KALLTLVPVCDK
+375 KALLSLVPVCTK

-397 MTSGKRGLKER
+397 MTGGKKSLKER
-408 ITRIAENRQAKA
+408 VTRIAENRQAKT
-420 AAVFAVV
+420 AAVFVAV
-427 ALAALVCAVSFTGAP
+427 ALAALVCAVSFTGSSRPLSA
-442 DTPPEVTQEW
+442 V
-452 YDAGFTTEDA
+452 
-462 QACLE
+462 
-467 FLDWA
+467 
-472 AELDGSKITGCGA
+472 CGDF
-485 WDAETGAAHFLL
+485 WDAEVTCTYV
-497 EEPSDD
+497 EERPDVD
-503 TSAQIEAL
+503 A
-511 EGILRNVR
+511 
-519 AEELTPFAARD
+519 
-530 GEVRYTLSF
+530 RYTPA
-539 NDDYTGY
+539 DGTVC
-546 YGFSL
+546 L
-551 SENGQVALDA
+551 SEHLALVRIGSAHPKKTVAVNPAWSTLYLTLPDADGGTAEPLTINFIREYDA
-561 PAVYET
+561 PGSTEAVYSLNIGTRDAAKSYKVLSGQEEIDAFLAYLRGEAAPEQISQPAFPNNLT
-567 EGEPFPY
+567 EAERS
-574 MKAVAVVDNAELT
+574 VVDE
-587 QALYRLLRP
+587 
-596 ALLDGLTAAQR
+596 
-607 DAVDSF
+607 F
-613 LHWAQALRAEDIL
+613 LHWAQALRAEDIH

-633 SSSRFLVDAEL
+633 SGSRYLVDAEL

-665 QRGYGDSAYYTLTVN
+665 QRGYGDSTYYTLAVN
-680 LQDGTQ
+680 LRDGTQ
-686 YTFLCGFDRVR
+686 YTFLCGFDCVR
-697 LLHPTFE
+697 LLSPAFE
-704 PGLSSSYPSDRP
+704 PALSSSYPSNRP
-716 TLWIDSPALMACI
+716 TLWLDSPALMACI

-748 PLADILPAREPWLT
+748 PLADILPAREPWMT

-797 IVNSSDFPAIY
+797 IVNSSPNFPAIY
-808 YKRGGQL
+808 YKRGGEL

-829 ELNWWDYTS
+829 EMSYWDYTS
-838 AAPASRSLLFCGL
+838 AAPASRSILLGGL
-851 SAGDAPGDGVNFTRY
+851 SAGDAPGDGINFTRY

-906 QLVQR
+906 QLVRQ

-918 RAAQY
+918 SAAQY

-935 ETRYAGLTLEVYSFS
+935 ETRYEGLTLEVYSSS
-950 QHYHAQKPEK
+950 QHYHAQKPEN

-972 GWAILD
+972 GWAFLD

-987 IVCLMDGGTR
+987 IVCLTDGGTR

-1035 GGLLNEAM
+1035 GGRLNEVM
-1043 SSGISFLNWLGQYDA
+1043 SSSGISFLNWLGQYDA

-1066 RLSAYRASLTDSYD
+1066 RLSAYRTSLTDSYD
-1080 LDMFSRIVT
+1080 LDMFSRIVA

-1103 AAQGRFRAKFG
+1103 AAQARFRAMFG

>member
-1 MTRAR
+1 MKEI
-6 GRRWARALGVLAL
+6 L
-19 FVLAFWLTGC
+19 LT
-29 DPAVFW
+29 
-35 ARRAHLRDIV
+35 
-45 SQLFPPDWSYLSAIV
+45 S
-60 APLLATLRMSVTG
+60 SV
-73 TALGVLL
+73 
-80 ALILAPLCAANLPC
+80 
-94 PAPVRR
+94 
-100 ILRFLVQV
+100 
-108 LRSFPALIL
+108 LIL

-139 LLVLVGL
+139 LLVLVRL
-146 LVPVNVGRLAHIVLS
+146 LVPVNVGTLAHNVLS
-161 AAEPVQAV
+161 AAAPVQAV

-193 PGKESQGDPQSPP
+193 PGKESQGEPLSPP
-206 SDAAQTAP
+206 SDAAQSAP

-235 YVWYAGMSGVGAW
+235 YVWYAGMAGVGAW

-259 LRKART
+259 LRRT
-265 PYRVEGCRYPVYLVS
+265 RMPYRVEGCRYPVYLVS

-289 VLRPAVYLNEKALQS
+289 VLRPTVYLNEKALQS

-311 LAHEQTHARHLD
+311 LAHEQTHARHFD

-328 LRGVCLTI
+328 LRGVCLTV

-345 AAVLSREDCEL
+345 AAVLSREDGEL

-375 KALLTLVPVCDK
+375 KALLALVPVCDK

-420 AAVFAVV
+420 VAVFAAV

-442 DTPPEVTQEW
+442 DTTPEVTQEW

-485 WDAETGAAHFLL
+485 WDAETSAAHFLL

-511 EGILRNVR
+511 EGILRSVR

-530 GEVRYTLSF
+530 GEVRYTLTF

-551 SENGQVALDA
+551 SENGQVVLDA
-561 PAVYET
+561 PAEYET
-567 EGEPFPY
+567 EGEPFSY

-626 NLQFRDG
+626 NLHFRDG
-633 SSSRFLVDAEL
+633 SGSRFLLDEEL
-644 TALSAQ
+644 TSFTAQ

-658 TEAELYT
+658 TEADLYT
-665 QRGYGDSAYYTLTVN
+665 QQGYGDSAYYTLSVIT
-680 LQDGTQ
+680 QDGER
-686 YTFLCGFDRVR
+686 YTFFCGFDRVR

-716 TLWIDSPALMACI
+716 TLWIDSPALMACL

-808 YKRGGQL
+808 YKRGGEL

-893 DPSVPAEIVARAK
+893 DPSVPAEVAARAK
-906 QLVQR
+906 QLVRQ

-918 RAAQY
+918 SAAQY

-935 ETRYAGLTLEVYSFS
+935 ETRYEGLAPEVYCFS

-997 RMLEGSM
+997 RILEGSM

-1016 ADLTALLA
+1016 SDLTALLA

-1035 GGLLNEAM
+1035 GGRLKEAM

-1080 LDMFSRIVT
+1080 LDMFSRIVA
-1089 YLLGDRDGLTDAGR
+1089 YMLGDRDGLTDAGR

>member
-1 MTRAR
+1 MKEI
-6 GRRWARALGVLAL
+6 L
-19 FVLAFWLTGC
+19 LT
-29 DPAVFW
+29 
-35 ARRAHLRDIV
+35 
-45 SQLFPPDWSYLSAIV
+45 SS
-60 APLLATLRMSVTG
+60 
-73 TALGVLL
+73 
-80 ALILAPLCAANLPC
+80 
-94 PAPVRR
+94 
-100 ILRFLVQV
+100 
-108 LRSFPALIL
+108 ALIL

-139 LLVLVGL
+139 LLVLVRL
-146 LVPVNVGRLAHIVLS
+146 LVPVNVGTLAHNVLS
-161 AAEPVQAV
+161 AAAPVQTV

-206 SDAAQTAP
+206 SDAAQSAP

-235 YVWYAGMSGVGAW
+235 YVWYAGMVGVGAW

-328 LRGVCLTI
+328 LRGVCLTV

-368 DERTAYG
+368 DERAAYG
-375 KALLTLVPVCDK
+375 KTLLTLVPVCDK

-397 MTSGKRGLKER
+397 MTSGKRSLKER
-408 ITRIAENRQAKA
+408 ITRIAENRQTKA
-420 AAVFAVV
+420 VAVFAAV
-427 ALAALVCAVSFTGAP
+427 ALAALVCAVSFTGSSRPLSA
-442 DTPPEVTQEW
+442 V
-452 YDAGFTTEDA
+452 
-462 QACLE
+462 
-467 FLDWA
+467 
-472 AELDGSKITGCGA
+472 CGDF
-485 WDAETGAAHFLL
+485 WDAEATCTYV
-497 EEPSDD
+497 EERPDVD
-503 TSAQIEAL
+503 A
-511 EGILRNVR
+511 
-519 AEELTPFAARD
+519 
-530 GEVRYTLSF
+530 RYTPA
-539 NDDYTGY
+539 DGTVR
-546 YGFSL
+546 L
-551 SENGQVALDA
+551 SEHLALVRIGSAHPKKTVAVNPAWSTLYLTLPNADGGTADPLTINFIREYDA
-561 PAVYET
+561 PGSTEAVYSLNIGTRDAAKSYKVLSGQEEIDAFLAYLRGEASPEQISHPAFPNNLT
-567 EGEPFPY
+567 EAERS
-574 MKAVAVVDNAELT
+574 VVDE
-587 QALYRLLRP
+587 
-596 ALLDGLTAAQR
+596 
-607 DAVDSF
+607 F

-626 NLQFRDG
+626 NLHFRDG
-633 SSSRFLVDAEL
+633 SGSRFLLDEEL
-644 TALSAQ
+644 TSFTAQ

-658 TEAELYT
+658 TEADLYT
-665 QRGYGDSAYYTLTVN
+665 QQGYGDSAYYTLSVIT
-680 LQDGTQ
+680 QDGER
-686 YTFLCGFDRVR
+686 YTFFCGFDRVR

-716 TLWIDSPALMACI
+716 TLWIDSPALMACL

-808 YKRGGQL
+808 YKRGGEL

-829 ELNWWDYTS
+829 EMSYWDYTF
-838 AAPASRSLLFCGL
+838 PASRSILLGGL

-886 VADATLA
+886 IADATLA

-997 RMLEGSM
+997 RILEGSM

-1016 ADLTALLA
+1016 SDLTALLA

-1035 GGLLNEAM
+1035 GGRLKEAM

-1080 LDMFSRIVT
+1080 LDMFSRIVA

-1103 AAQGRFRAKFG
+1103 AAQERFRAKFG

>member
-1 MTRAR
+1 MKEI
-6 GRRWARALGVLAL
+6 L
-19 FVLAFWLTGC
+19 LT
-29 DPAVFW
+29 
-35 ARRAHLRDIV
+35 
-45 SQLFPPDWSYLSAIV
+45 S
-60 APLLATLRMSVTG
+60 SV
-73 TALGVLL
+73 
-80 ALILAPLCAANLPC
+80 
-94 PAPVRR
+94 
-100 ILRFLVQV
+100 
-108 LRSFPALIL
+108 LIL
-117 ALLALRQLFRRTVS
+117 ALLALRRLFRRTIS
-131 RRMQYALW
+131 RRMQYTLW
-139 LLVLVGL
+139 ALVLVRL
-146 LVPVNVGRLAHIVLS
+146 LVPLNVGTLAHNVLS
-161 AAEPVQAV
+161 AAEPVQTAV
-169 VEERLDTPV
+169 EKRLETPV
-178 LYVQDGTER
+178 LYMQDGTER
-187 RPAQLL
+187 HPAQLL
-193 PGKESQGDPQSPP
+193 SGEESQGDPQSPP
-206 SDAAQTAP
+206 SDAAQSAP
-214 ADEYYTV
+214 ADEYSIV

-226 TVTLSEALT
+226 AVALSEALT
-235 YVWYAGMSGVGAW
+235 YVWYAGMLIVGAW

-265 PYRVEGCRYPVYLVS
+265 PYSVEGCRYPVYLVS

-289 VLRPAVYLNEKALQS
+289 VLRPAIYLNNAAAAS
-304 PDALRFV
+304 PELLRFV

-328 LRGVCLTI
+328 LRGLCLTV

-345 AAVLSREDCEL
+345 AAVLSREDGEL

-375 KALLTLVPVCDK
+375 KALLSLVPVCTK

-397 MTSGKRGLKER
+397 MTGGKKSLKER
-408 ITRIAENRQAKA
+408 VTRIAENRQAKT
-420 AAVFAVV
+420 AAVFVAV
-427 ALAALVCAVSFTGAP
+427 ALAALVCAVSFTGSSRPLSA
-442 DTPPEVTQEW
+442 V
-452 YDAGFTTEDA
+452 
-462 QACLE
+462 
-467 FLDWA
+467 
-472 AELDGSKITGCGA
+472 CGDF
-485 WDAETGAAHFLL
+485 WDAEVTCTYV
-497 EEPSDD
+497 EERPDVD
-503 TSAQIEAL
+503 A
-511 EGILRNVR
+511 
-519 AEELTPFAARD
+519 
-530 GEVRYTLSF
+530 RYTPA
-539 NDDYTGY
+539 DGTVC
-546 YGFSL
+546 L
-551 SENGQVALDA
+551 SEHLALVRIGSAHPKKTVAVNPAWSTLYLTLPDADGGTAEPLTINFIREYDA
-561 PAVYET
+561 PGSTEAVYSLNIGTRDAAKSYKVLSGQEEIDAFLAYLRGEAAPEQISQPAFPNNLT
-567 EGEPFPY
+567 EAERS
-574 MKAVAVVDNAELT
+574 VVDE
-587 QALYRLLRP
+587 
-596 ALLDGLTAAQR
+596 
-607 DAVDSF
+607 F
-613 LHWAQALRAEDIL
+613 LHWAQALRAEDIH

-633 SSSRFLVDAEL
+633 SGSRYLVDAEL

-665 QRGYGDSAYYTLTVN
+665 QRGYGDSTYYTLAVN
-680 LQDGTQ
+680 LRDGTQ
-686 YTFLCGFDRVR
+686 YTFLCGFDCVR
-697 LLHPTFE
+697 LLSPAFE
-704 PGLSSSYPSDRP
+704 PALSSSYPSNRP
-716 TLWIDSPALMACI
+716 TLWLDSPALMACI

-748 PLADILPAREPWLT
+748 PLADILPAREPWMT

-797 IVNSSDFPAIY
+797 IVNSSPNFPAIY
-808 YKRGGQL
+808 YKRGGEL

-829 ELNWWDYTS
+829 EMSYWDYTS
-838 AAPASRSLLFCGL
+838 AAPASRLLGGL
-851 SAGDAPGDGVNFTRY
+851 SAGDAPGDGINFTRY

-906 QLVQR
+906 QLVRQ

-918 RAAQY
+918 SAAQY

-935 ETRYAGLTLEVYSFS
+935 ETRYEGLTLEVYSSS
-950 QHYHAQKPEK
+950 QHYHAQKPEN

-972 GWAILD
+972 GWAFLD

-987 IVCLMDGGTR
+987 IVCLTDGGTR

-1035 GGLLNEAM
+1035 GGRLNEVM
-1043 SSGISFLNWLGQYDA
+1043 SSSGISFLNWLGQYDA

-1066 RLSAYRASLTDSYD
+1066 RLSAYRTSLTDSYD
-1080 LDMFSRIVT
+1080 LDMFSRIVA

-1103 AAQGRFRAKFG
+1103 AAQARFRAMFG